1 MICPNCK
8 KQIPDGSA
16 FCGYCGREIPKVPLC
31 THCGAE
37 LRPNDRFCGVCG
49 APVEAPAD
57 TNKAEL
63 TALEQQLAQRREAM
77 ASLRRELEEQTEALK
92 AARETLE
99 AERAEQARLAEE
111 KRKAEEARIAEE
123 KRKAEEAR
131 LAEEKRKAEEAR
143 LAEEKRKA
151 EEARLA
157 KEKRKAEEARL
168 AEEKRKAEEARLAE
182 EKRKAEEAACA
193 QAEAEAKAKEEA
205 EARAAVEKQP
215 EQTEAE
221 PEKPVKK
228 TGGKKTGWLIAVA
241 LVLALAA
248 AALAVWLL
256 RQPAVLPDTDEENPV
271 NEPQALPTLADTVV
285 PGGTV
290 TFGRYEQ
297 DNDTANG
304 AEPIQWRVLDV
315 QDGKALI
322 ISEKIL
328 ARGLH
333 RSTVW
338 DGHDYTTW
346 GASLIR
352 SWMNDDFYDVAFSDT
367 EKKAI
372 QLTDVKDEANPYM
385 DDIVTRP
392 NTYNWSAMEPGADT
406 QDYVFALSINE
417 FEKYFPDP
425 GSAKAE
431 ATEVA
436 KVGNPYA
443 KDERLREALYTGADR
458 ALELGFDEITVDGV
472 TWSWWLRTV
481 GPKHLAPGNFFS
493 IVLGDGSL
501 LEEGTCADSCDIGI
515 RPAMWVDASALV
527 ATITPGGTVTF
538 GSYEQDN
545 DTANGAEPIQ
555 WKVLACEGDTALLIS
570 ERVLDYLPYDTNG
583 SARWDTSSLRTEL
596 NGTFYDSAFSDEEK
610 AVMTTSSAEPYD
622 NPVTGVQDDSAATE
636 DMVFIPSLKQANDY
650 FQDALARVTWGTAY
664 AVAHAREQASA
675 LGETLAEDFGGNA
688 SCGTSWL
695 LRTPSQNDDTV
706 VFVHDEACDPE
717 NSNTCYH
724 RGEEDWGYACS
735 LNYCFWGKN
744 VSSFQVGVRP
754 CIRVRIPA
762 ADTTDTMGDLSSVKV
777 GDFITV
783 GRYEQDNNLT
793 NGPEPIEWRV
803 LDKKD
808 GKLLVISDKS
818 LYESSFAYLGWQPV
832 PQNWESSC
840 ARGWLNNYFM
850 QTAFTPAEQA
860 RVVLTNVHTEPT
872 EGSPIDPGPDTQDYM
887 FLVSGQEASTYFPTA
902 ESRRTKTTAYAL
914 SRRSESIAH
923 HGFDGDFEVW
933 ADVSFW
939 LLRSPAQ
946 KPNWV
951 YGAAYIYDY
960 TTPYGEPGDVWYH
973 DGRATGDIRPA
984 MWIEASPA
992 ENTPADPS
1000 TLPDAVVP
1008 GDTITFG
1015 HYEQDNDTSNG
1026 PEAIT
1031 WKVLDVQDGKALVIS
1046 EKILARV
1053 RHRYV
1058 EDGHGAVTW
1067 ETSRV
1072 RQWLSED
1079 FFDAAF
1085 SDEEKTAVCLT
1096 NVKSEPNP
1104 DYTDTDPGSDT
1115 QDYVFVLGLEQY
1127 DAYFADDGDLSDAV
1141 APYTEVAR
1149 VGNPYAKDALVRNAK
1164 YYPMNNAVRGNADGS
1179 AGWWW
1184 LRTVGQDYAAD
1195 GNFMM
1200 RIDATGKADGVGSD
1214 ADCGVRPAMWV
1225 DVDTL
1230 TNVTDAC

>member
-31 THCGAE
+31 TRCGAE

-111 KRKAEEARIAEE
+111 KHKAEEAHLAEE

-157 KEKRKAEEARL
+157 EEKRKAEEARL

-182 EKRKAEEAACA
+182 EKRKAEEAARA

-205 EARAAVEKQP
+205 EARAAAEKQP

-228 TGGKKTGWLIAVA
+228 TGGKKTGWLVAAV

-248 AALAVWLL
+248 AALAAVYSSGGELL
-256 RQPAVLPDTDEENPV
+256 LFVKDTELLPVEVKLIRESGDQGDWGVTVQEAQCWVEDGDVVFRLTCKLPGGRPV
-271 NEPQALPTLADTVV
+271 NYSAFSPPAGREFFTKGTITAETSDIYIPVEGFLAAEDMTINMWHVGRSQEFWFVTNFQKIKSRVERYMKVQSEAEQNGNADADEDEALPTLAEAVV
-285 PGGTV
+285 PGDTIA
-290 TFGRYEQ
+290 FGRYEQ

-304 AEPIQWRVLDV
+304 PE
-315 QDGKALI
+315 
-322 ISEKIL
+322 
-328 ARGLH
+328 
-333 RSTVW
+333 
-338 DGHDYTTW
+338 
-346 GASLIR
+346 
-352 SWMNDDFYDVAFSDT
+352 
-367 EKKAI
+367 AI
-372 QLTDVKDEANPYM
+372 T
-385 DDIVTRP
+385 
-392 NTYNWSAMEPGADT
+392 
-406 QDYVFALSINE
+406 
-417 FEKYFPDP
+417 
-425 GSAKAE
+425 
-431 ATEVA
+431 
-436 KVGNPYA
+436 
-443 KDERLREALYTGADR
+443 
-458 ALELGFDEITVDGV
+458 
-472 TWSWWLRTV
+472 
-481 GPKHLAPGNFFS
+481 
-493 IVLGDGSL
+493 
-501 LEEGTCADSCDIGI
+501 
-515 RPAMWVDASALV
+515 
-527 ATITPGGTVTF
+527 
-538 GSYEQDN
+538 
-545 DTANGAEPIQ
+545 

-583 SARWDTSSLRTEL
+583 SARWDTSSLRAEL
-596 NGTFYDSAFSDEEK
+596 NGAFYDSAFSDEEK
-610 AVMTTSSAEPYD
+610 AVMITSSAEPYD
-622 NPVTGVQDDSAATE
+622 NPVTGVRDDSAATE

-664 AVAHAREQASA
+664 AVAHAREQALA
-675 LGETLAEDFGGNA
+675 QGETLAEDFGGSA
-688 SCGTSWL
+688 KPGTDWL
-695 LRTPSQNDDTV
+695 LRTPGQDGSTVAIARDTWYY
-706 VFVHDEACDPE
+706 
-717 NSNTCYH
+717 TT
-724 RGEEDWGYACS
+724 EDFDRVTDGG
-735 LNYCFWGKN
+735 YCFRDGD
-744 VSSFQVGVRP
+744 VTDYRTGVRP

-762 ADTTDTMGDLSSVKV
+762 ADTADTVGDLSSAQV
-777 GDFITV
+777 GDLVTI
-783 GRYEQDNNLT
+783 GRYEQDNDLD
-793 NGPEPIEWRV
+793 NGPEAIQWRV

-808 GKLLVISDKS
+808 GKLLVISDKALDYIS
-818 LYESSFAYLGWQPV
+818 YCYK
-832 PQNWESSC
+832 WEQVEKSVWATSC
-840 ARGWLNNYFM
+840 SRGWLNNYFM

-860 RVVLTNVHTEPT
+860 RISLSDIHTDP
-872 EGSPIDPGPDTQDYM
+872 SPGFDNDPGPDTQDYV
-887 FLVSGQEASTYFPTA
+887 FLLSAQETEQYFPTA
-902 ESRRTKTTAYAL
+902 ESRRVLL
-914 SRRSESIAH
+914 SDYVHPHNKIRINRQGWGTNATRI
-923 HGFDGDFEVW
+923 HGDWG
-933 ADVSFW
+933 
-939 LLRSPAQ
+939 LRSPN
-946 KPNWV
+946 K
-951 YGAAYIYDY
+951 YGTFAYILDYQTIYWTAGDIWYD
-960 TTPYGEPGDVWYH
+960 GGGFE
-973 DGRATGDIRPA
+973 GDIRPA
-984 MWIEASPA
+984 MWIEAKPA
-992 ENTPADPS
+992 ANAPSDPS
-1000 TLPDAVVP
+1000 ALPDAVVP

-1195 GNFMM
+1195 GNFMI
-1200 RIDATGKADGVGSD
+1200 RVDAAGKADGVGSD

-1225 DVDTL
+1225 DIDAL

>member
-31 THCGAE
+31 TRCGAA

-63 TALEQQLAQRREAM
+63 TVLEQQLAQRREAM

-111 KRKAEEARIAEE
+111 KRKAEEARLAEE

-157 KEKRKAEEARL
+157 EEKRKAEEARLAEEKRKAEEARL

-182 EKRKAEEAACA
+182 EKRKAEEAARA

-228 TGGKKTGWLIAVA
+228 TGGKKTGWLVAAV

-248 AALAVWLL
+248 VAVWLL
-256 RQPAVLPDTDEENPV
+256 RQPTVLPDTDEENPV
-271 NEPQALPTLADTVV
+271 TEPQALPTLAEAVV
-285 PGGTV
+285 PGDTIA
-290 TFGRYEQ
+290 FGHYEQ
-297 DNDTANG
+297 DNDATNG
-304 AEPIQWRVLDV
+304 PE
-315 QDGKALI
+315 
-322 ISEKIL
+322 
-328 ARGLH
+328 
-333 RSTVW
+333 
-338 DGHDYTTW
+338 
-346 GASLIR
+346 
-352 SWMNDDFYDVAFSDT
+352 
-367 EKKAI
+367 AI
-372 QLTDVKDEANPYM
+372 T
-385 DDIVTRP
+385 
-392 NTYNWSAMEPGADT
+392 
-406 QDYVFALSINE
+406 
-417 FEKYFPDP
+417 
-425 GSAKAE
+425 
-431 ATEVA
+431 
-436 KVGNPYA
+436 
-443 KDERLREALYTGADR
+443 
-458 ALELGFDEITVDGV
+458 
-472 TWSWWLRTV
+472 
-481 GPKHLAPGNFFS
+481 
-493 IVLGDGSL
+493 
-501 LEEGTCADSCDIGI
+501 
-515 RPAMWVDASALV
+515 
-527 ATITPGGTVTF
+527 
-538 GSYEQDN
+538 
-545 DTANGAEPIQ
+545 
-555 WKVLACEGDTALLIS
+555 WKVLACESDTALLIS

-583 SARWDTSSLRTEL
+583 SARWDTSSLRAEL

-622 NPVTGVQDDSAATE
+622 NPVTGMQDDSAATE

-688 SCGTSWL
+688 SRGTSWL

-706 VFVHDEACDPE
+706 VFVHDEVCDPE
-717 NSNTCYH
+717 NSNNYYH

-735 LNYCFWGKN
+735 LSYCFWGKN

-793 NGPEPIEWRV
+793 NGSESIEWRV

-887 FLVSGQEASTYFPTA
+887 FLLSGQEASAYFPTA

-914 SRRSESIAH
+914 SRRSESRAH
-923 HGFDGDFEVW
+923 QGFDGDLGVW
-933 ADVSFW
+933 RTNVSFW
-939 LLRSPAQ
+939 LLRSPAR

-973 DGRATGDIRPA
+973 DGRDTGDIRPA
-984 MWIEASPA
+984 MWIEAKPA
-992 ENTPADPS
+992 ADASAYPS
-1000 TLPDAVVP
+1000 ALPDAVVP

-1031 WKVLDVQDGKALVIS
+1031 WKVLDVQDGKALIIS

-1085 SDEEKTAVCLT
+1085 SDEEKTAVYLT

-1104 DYTDTDPGSDT
+1104 DYTDTDPGKDT

-1127 DAYFADDGDLSDAV
+1127 DAYFADDGDLFDAI

-1149 VGNPYAKDALVRNAK
+1149 VGNPYAKDELVRTAK

-1200 RIDATGKADGVGSD
+1200 RVDAAGKADGVGSD

-1225 DVDTL
+1225 DIDAL
-1230 TNVTDAC
+1230 TNVMDAC

>member
-31 THCGAE
+31 TRCGAA

-57 TNKAEL
+57 ANKAEL
-63 TALEQQLAQRREAM
+63 TVLEQQLAQRREAM

-111 KRKAEEARIAEE
+111 KRKAEEARLAEE

-151 EEARLA
+151 EEV
-157 KEKRKAEEARL
+157 RL
-168 AEEKRKAEEARLAE
+168 AEEKRKAEAARLAE
-182 EKRKAEEAACA
+182 EKHKTEEAARA

-205 EARAAVEKQP
+205 EARAAAEKRP
-215 EQTEAE
+215 EQTKFE
-221 PEKPVKK
+221 PEKPIKK
-228 TGGKKTGWLIAVA
+228 TGGKKTGWLVAAV

-248 AALAVWLL
+248 VAVWLL
-256 RQPAVLPDTDEENPV
+256 RQPTVLPDTDEENPV
-271 NEPQALPTLADTVV
+271 TEPQALPTLAEAVV
-285 PGGTV
+285 PGDTIA
-290 TFGRYEQ
+290 FGHYEQ
-297 DNDTANG
+297 DNDATNG
-304 AEPIQWRVLDV
+304 PE
-315 QDGKALI
+315 
-322 ISEKIL
+322 
-328 ARGLH
+328 
-333 RSTVW
+333 
-338 DGHDYTTW
+338 
-346 GASLIR
+346 
-352 SWMNDDFYDVAFSDT
+352 
-367 EKKAI
+367 AI
-372 QLTDVKDEANPYM
+372 T
-385 DDIVTRP
+385 
-392 NTYNWSAMEPGADT
+392 
-406 QDYVFALSINE
+406 
-417 FEKYFPDP
+417 
-425 GSAKAE
+425 
-431 ATEVA
+431 
-436 KVGNPYA
+436 
-443 KDERLREALYTGADR
+443 
-458 ALELGFDEITVDGV
+458 
-472 TWSWWLRTV
+472 
-481 GPKHLAPGNFFS
+481 
-493 IVLGDGSL
+493 
-501 LEEGTCADSCDIGI
+501 
-515 RPAMWVDASALV
+515 
-527 ATITPGGTVTF
+527 
-538 GSYEQDN
+538 
-545 DTANGAEPIQ
+545 
-555 WKVLACEGDTALLIS
+555 WKVLACESDTALLIS

-583 SARWDTSSLRTEL
+583 SARWDTSSLRAEL

-636 DMVFIPSLKQANDY
+636 DMVSIPSLKQANDY

-664 AVAHAREQASA
+664 AVAHAREQAA
-675 LGETLAEDFGGNA
+675 AQGETLAEDFGGSA
-688 SCGTSWL
+688 KPGTDWL
-695 LRTPSQNDDTV
+695 LRTPGQDGSTVAIARDTWYY
-706 VFVHDEACDPE
+706 
-717 NSNTCYH
+717 TT
-724 RGEEDWGYACS
+724 EDFDRVTNGG
-735 LNYCFWGKN
+735 YCFRDGN
-744 VSSFQVGVRP
+744 VTDFRTGVRP
-754 CIRVRIPA
+754 CIQVRIPA
-762 ADTTDTMGDLSSVKV
+762 ADTADTVGDLSSAQV
-777 GDFITV
+777 GDLIII
-783 GRYEQDNNLT
+783 GRYEQDNDLD
-793 NGPEPIEWRV
+793 NGPEAIQWRV

-808 GKLLVISDKS
+808 GKLLVISDKALDYIS
-818 LYESSFAYLGWQPV
+818 YSYEWDQVEKSVWAT
-832 PQNWESSC
+832 SC
-840 ARGWLNNYFM
+840 SRGWLNNYFM

-860 RVVLTNVHTEPT
+860 RISLSDIHTDP
-872 EGSPIDPGPDTQDYM
+872 SPGFDNDPGPDTQDYV
-887 FLVSGQEASTYFPTA
+887 FLLSAQETEQYFPTA
-902 ESRRTKTTAYAL
+902 ESRRVLL
-914 SRRSESIAH
+914 SDYVHPHNKIRINRQGWGTNATRI
-923 HGFDGDFEVW
+923 HGDWG
-933 ADVSFW
+933 
-939 LLRSPAQ
+939 LRSPN
-946 KPNWV
+946 K
-951 YGAAYIYDY
+951 YGTFAYILDYQTIYWTAGDIWYD
-960 TTPYGEPGDVWYH
+960 GGGSEGDV
-973 DGRATGDIRPA
+973 RPA
-984 MWIEASPA
+984 MWIEAKPA
-992 ENTPADPS
+992 ADASAYPS
-1000 TLPDAVVP
+1000 ALPDAVVP

-1085 SDEEKTAVCLT
+1085 SDEEKTAVYLT

-1104 DYTDTDPGSDT
+1104 DYTDTDPGKDT

-1127 DAYFADDGDLSDAV
+1127 DAYFADDGDLFDAI

-1149 VGNPYAKDALVRNAK
+1149 VGNPYAKDELVRTAK

-1200 RIDATGKADGVGSD
+1200 RVDAAGKADGVGSD

>member
-31 THCGAE
+31 TRCGAA

-49 APVEAPAD
+49 APVEATAD

-63 TALEQQLAQRREAM
+63 TVLEQQLAQRREAM

-111 KRKAEEARIAEE
+111 KRKAEEARLAEE

-157 KEKRKAEEARL
+157 
-168 AEEKRKAEEARLAE
+168 EEKRKAEEARLAE
-182 EKRKAEEAACA
+182 EKRKAEEAARA

-228 TGGKKTGWLIAVA
+228 TGGKKTGWLVAAV

-248 AALAVWLL
+248 VAVWLL
-256 RQPAVLPDTDEENPV
+256 RQPTVLPDTDEENPV
-271 NEPQALPTLADTVV
+271 TEPQALPTLAEAVV
-285 PGGTV
+285 PGDTIA
-290 TFGRYEQ
+290 FGHYEQ
-297 DNDTANG
+297 DNDATNG
-304 AEPIQWRVLDV
+304 PE
-315 QDGKALI
+315 
-322 ISEKIL
+322 
-328 ARGLH
+328 
-333 RSTVW
+333 
-338 DGHDYTTW
+338 
-346 GASLIR
+346 
-352 SWMNDDFYDVAFSDT
+352 
-367 EKKAI
+367 AI
-372 QLTDVKDEANPYM
+372 T
-385 DDIVTRP
+385 
-392 NTYNWSAMEPGADT
+392 
-406 QDYVFALSINE
+406 
-417 FEKYFPDP
+417 
-425 GSAKAE
+425 
-431 ATEVA
+431 
-436 KVGNPYA
+436 
-443 KDERLREALYTGADR
+443 
-458 ALELGFDEITVDGV
+458 
-472 TWSWWLRTV
+472 
-481 GPKHLAPGNFFS
+481 
-493 IVLGDGSL
+493 
-501 LEEGTCADSCDIGI
+501 
-515 RPAMWVDASALV
+515 
-527 ATITPGGTVTF
+527 
-538 GSYEQDN
+538 
-545 DTANGAEPIQ
+545 
-555 WKVLACEGDTALLIS
+555 WKVLACESDTALLIS

-583 SARWDTSSLRTEL
+583 SARWDTSSLRAEL

-675 LGETLAEDFGGNA
+675 LGETLAEDFGGSA
-688 SCGTSWL
+688 SRGTSWL

-717 NSNTCYH
+717 NSNNYYH

-735 LNYCFWGKN
+735 LSYCFWGKN

-762 ADTTDTMGDLSSVKV
+762 ADTADTVGDLSSVKV

-872 EGSPIDPGPDTQDYM
+872 EGSPIDPGPNTQDYM
-887 FLVSGQEASTYFPTA
+887 FLLSGQEASAYFPTA

-914 SRRSESIAH
+914 SRRSESRAH
-923 HGFDGDFEVW
+923 QGFDGDLGDW
-933 ADVSFW
+933 RTNVSFW
-939 LLRSPAQ
+939 LLRSPAR

-973 DGRATGDIRPA
+973 DGRDTGDIRPA
-984 MWIEASPA
+984 MWIEAKLA
-992 ENTPADPS
+992 ADASAYPS
-1000 TLPDAVVP
+1000 ALPDAVVP

-1085 SDEEKTAVCLT
+1085 SDEEKTAVYLT

-1104 DYTDTDPGSDT
+1104 DYTDTDPGKDT

-1127 DAYFADDGDLSDAV
+1127 DAYFADDGDLFDAI

-1149 VGNPYAKDALVRNAK
+1149 VGNPYAKDELVRTAK

-1200 RIDATGKADGVGSD
+1200 RVDAAGKADGVGSD

-1225 DVDTL
+1225 DVDAL

>member
-31 THCGAE
+31 TRCGAA

-63 TALEQQLAQRREAM
+63 TVLEQQLAQRREAM

-111 KRKAEEARIAEE
+111 KHKAEEARLAEE

-157 KEKRKAEEARL
+157 EKKRKAEEARL
-168 AEEKRKAEEARLAE
+168 AEEKRKAEEAVR
-182 EKRKAEEAACA
+182 A

-205 EARAAVEKQP
+205 EARAAAEKQP
-215 EQTEAE
+215 EQTKFE
-221 PEKPVKK
+221 PEKPIKK
-228 TGGKKTGWLIAVA
+228 TGGEKTGWLVAAV

-248 AALAVWLL
+248 VTVWLL
-256 RQPAVLPDTDEENPV
+256 RQPTVLPDTDEENPV
-271 NEPQALPTLADTVV
+271 TEPQALPTLAEAVV
-285 PGGTV
+285 PGDTIA
-290 TFGRYEQ
+290 FGRYEQ
-297 DNDTANG
+297 DNDLDNG
-304 AEPIQWRVLDV
+304 PE
-315 QDGKALI
+315 
-322 ISEKIL
+322 
-328 ARGLH
+328 
-333 RSTVW
+333 
-338 DGHDYTTW
+338 
-346 GASLIR
+346 
-352 SWMNDDFYDVAFSDT
+352 
-367 EKKAI
+367 AI
-372 QLTDVKDEANPYM
+372 T
-385 DDIVTRP
+385 
-392 NTYNWSAMEPGADT
+392 
-406 QDYVFALSINE
+406 
-417 FEKYFPDP
+417 
-425 GSAKAE
+425 
-431 ATEVA
+431 
-436 KVGNPYA
+436 
-443 KDERLREALYTGADR
+443 
-458 ALELGFDEITVDGV
+458 
-472 TWSWWLRTV
+472 
-481 GPKHLAPGNFFS
+481 
-493 IVLGDGSL
+493 
-501 LEEGTCADSCDIGI
+501 
-515 RPAMWVDASALV
+515 
-527 ATITPGGTVTF
+527 
-538 GSYEQDN
+538 
-545 DTANGAEPIQ
+545 
-555 WKVLACEGDTALLIS
+555 WKVLACESDIALLIS

-583 SARWDTSSLRTEL
+583 SARWDTSSLRAEL

-664 AVAHAREQASA
+664 AVAHAREQAA
-675 LGETLAEDFGGNA
+675 AQGETLAEDFGGSA
-688 SCGTSWL
+688 KPGTDWL
-695 LRTPSQNDDTV
+695 LRTPGQDGSTVAIARDTWYY
-706 VFVHDEACDPE
+706 
-717 NSNTCYH
+717 TT
-724 RGEEDWGYACS
+724 EDFDRVTNGG
-735 LNYCFWGKN
+735 YCFRDGN
-744 VSSFQVGVRP
+744 VTDFRTGVRP

-762 ADTTDTMGDLSSVKV
+762 ADTADTVGDLSSAQV
-777 GDFITV
+777 GDLITI
-783 GRYEQDNNLT
+783 GRYEQDNDLD
-793 NGPEPIEWRV
+793 NGPEAIQWRV

-808 GKLLVISDKS
+808 GKLLVISDKALDYIS
-818 LYESSFAYLGWQPV
+818 YSYEWDQVEKSVWAT
-832 PQNWESSC
+832 SC
-840 ARGWLNNYFM
+840 SRGWLNNYFM
-850 QTAFTPAEQA
+850 QAAFTPAEQA
-860 RVVLTNVHTEPT
+860 RISLSDIHTDP
-872 EGSPIDPGPDTQDYM
+872 SPGFDNDPGPDTQDYV
-887 FLVSGQEASTYFPTA
+887 FLLSAQETEQYFPTA
-902 ESRRTKTTAYAL
+902 ESRRVLL
-914 SRRSESIAH
+914 SDYVHPHNKIRINRQGWGTNATRI
-923 HGFDGDFEVW
+923 HGDWG
-933 ADVSFW
+933 
-939 LLRSPAQ
+939 LRSPN
-946 KPNWV
+946 K
-951 YGAAYIYDY
+951 YGTFAYILDYQTIYWTAGDIWYD
-960 TTPYGEPGDVWYH
+960 GGGFEGDV
-973 DGRATGDIRPA
+973 RPA
-984 MWIEASPA
+984 MWIEAKPA
-992 ENTPADPS
+992 ADASAYPS
-1000 TLPDAVVP
+1000 ALPDAVVP

-1046 EKILARV
+1046 EKILARM

-1085 SDEEKTAVCLT
+1085 SDEEKTAVYLT

-1104 DYTDTDPGSDT
+1104 DYTDTDPGKDT

-1127 DAYFADDGDLSDAV
+1127 DAYFADDGDLFDAI

-1149 VGNPYAKDALVRNAK
+1149 VGNPYAKDELVRTAK

-1200 RIDATGKADGVGSD
+1200 RVDAAGKADGVGSD

-1230 TNVTDAC
+1230 TNVMDAC

>member
-31 THCGAE
+31 TRCGAA

-63 TALEQQLAQRREAM
+63 TVLEQQLAQRREAM

-111 KRKAEEARIAEE
+111 KRKAEEARLAEE

-131 LAEEKRKAEEAR
+131 LAEEKRKAEEAAR

-182 EKRKAEEAACA
+182 KKRKAEEAARA

-228 TGGKKTGWLIAVA
+228 TGGKKTGWLVAAV

-248 AALAVWLL
+248 VAVWLL
-256 RQPAVLPDTDEENPV
+256 RQPTVLPDTDEENPV
-271 NEPQALPTLADTVV
+271 TEPQALPTLAEAVV
-285 PGGTV
+285 PGDTIA
-290 TFGRYEQ
+290 FGHYEQ
-297 DNDTANG
+297 DNDATNG
-304 AEPIQWRVLDV
+304 PE
-315 QDGKALI
+315 
-322 ISEKIL
+322 
-328 ARGLH
+328 
-333 RSTVW
+333 
-338 DGHDYTTW
+338 
-346 GASLIR
+346 
-352 SWMNDDFYDVAFSDT
+352 
-367 EKKAI
+367 AI
-372 QLTDVKDEANPYM
+372 T
-385 DDIVTRP
+385 
-392 NTYNWSAMEPGADT
+392 
-406 QDYVFALSINE
+406 
-417 FEKYFPDP
+417 
-425 GSAKAE
+425 
-431 ATEVA
+431 
-436 KVGNPYA
+436 
-443 KDERLREALYTGADR
+443 
-458 ALELGFDEITVDGV
+458 
-472 TWSWWLRTV
+472 
-481 GPKHLAPGNFFS
+481 
-493 IVLGDGSL
+493 
-501 LEEGTCADSCDIGI
+501 
-515 RPAMWVDASALV
+515 
-527 ATITPGGTVTF
+527 
-538 GSYEQDN
+538 
-545 DTANGAEPIQ
+545 
-555 WKVLACEGDTALLIS
+555 WKVLACESDTALLIS

-583 SARWDTSSLRTEL
+583 SARWDTSSLRAEL

-664 AVAHAREQASA
+664 AVAHAREQAA
-675 LGETLAEDFGGNA
+675 AQGETLAEDFGGSA
-688 SCGTSWL
+688 KPGTDWL
-695 LRTPSQNDDTV
+695 LRTPGQDGITVAIARDTWYY
-706 VFVHDEACDPE
+706 
-717 NSNTCYH
+717 TT
-724 RGEEDWGYACS
+724 EDFDRVTNGG
-735 LNYCFWGKN
+735 YCFRDGD
-744 VSSFQVGVRP
+744 VTDFRTGVRP

-762 ADTTDTMGDLSSVKV
+762 ADTADTVGDLSSAQV
-777 GDFITV
+777 GDLITI
-783 GRYEQDNNLT
+783 GRYEQDNDLD
-793 NGPEPIEWRV
+793 NGPEAIQWRV

-808 GKLLVISDKS
+808 GKLLVISDKALDYIS
-818 LYESSFAYLGWQPV
+818 YSYE
-832 PQNWESSC
+832 WEQVEKSVWATSC
-840 ARGWLNNYFM
+840 SRGWLNNYFM

-860 RVVLTNVHTEPT
+860 RISLSDIHTDP
-872 EGSPIDPGPDTQDYM
+872 SPGFDNDPGPDTQDYV
-887 FLVSGQEASTYFPTA
+887 FLLSAQETEQYFPTA
-902 ESRRTKTTAYAL
+902 ESRRVLL
-914 SRRSESIAH
+914 SDYVHPHNKIRINRQGWGTNATRI
-923 HGFDGDFEVW
+923 HGDWG
-933 ADVSFW
+933 
-939 LLRSPAQ
+939 LRSPN
-946 KPNWV
+946 K
-951 YGAAYIYDY
+951 YGTFAYILDYQTIYWTAGDIWYD
-960 TTPYGEPGDVWYH
+960 GGGFE
-973 DGRATGDIRPA
+973 GDIRPA
-984 MWIEASPA
+984 MWIEAKPA
-992 ENTPADPS
+992 ADASAYPS
-1000 TLPDAVVP
+1000 ALPDAVVP

-1104 DYTDTDPGSDT
+1104 DYTDTDPGKDT

-1127 DAYFADDGDLSDAV
+1127 DAYFADDGDLFDAI

-1149 VGNPYAKDALVRNAK
+1149 VGNPYAKEELVRNAK

-1200 RIDATGKADGVGSD
+1200 RVDAAGKADGVGSD

-1225 DVDTL
+1225 DIDTL

>member
-31 THCGAE
+31 TRCGAA

-63 TALEQQLAQRREAM
+63 TVLEQQLAQRREAM

-111 KRKAEEARIAEE
+111 KRKAEEARLAEE

-157 KEKRKAEEARL
+157 EEKRKAEEARLAEEKRKAEEAARL

-182 EKRKAEEAACA
+182 EKRKAEEAARA

-228 TGGKKTGWLIAVA
+228 TGGKKTGWLVAAV

-248 AALAVWLL
+248 AALAAVYSSGGELL
-256 RQPAVLPDTDEENPV
+256 LFVKDTELLPVEVKLIRESGDQGDWGVTIQEAQCWVEGGDVVFHLTCKLPGRQPAEFCAFSPPNSEEFSVSGTIAAESSFVDIYIPV
-271 NEPQALPTLADTVV
+271 EKFVTAEYMGISISTVGRPEVFWLVNNFQAIKSRVERYMKVQAEAEQNGDADVDAALPTLAEAVV
-285 PGGTV
+285 PGDTIA
-290 TFGRYEQ
+290 FGHYEQ
-297 DNDTANG
+297 DNNLDNG
-304 AEPIQWRVLDV
+304 PE
-315 QDGKALI
+315 
-322 ISEKIL
+322 
-328 ARGLH
+328 
-333 RSTVW
+333 
-338 DGHDYTTW
+338 
-346 GASLIR
+346 
-352 SWMNDDFYDVAFSDT
+352 
-367 EKKAI
+367 AI
-372 QLTDVKDEANPYM
+372 T
-385 DDIVTRP
+385 
-392 NTYNWSAMEPGADT
+392 
-406 QDYVFALSINE
+406 
-417 FEKYFPDP
+417 
-425 GSAKAE
+425 
-431 ATEVA
+431 
-436 KVGNPYA
+436 
-443 KDERLREALYTGADR
+443 
-458 ALELGFDEITVDGV
+458 
-472 TWSWWLRTV
+472 
-481 GPKHLAPGNFFS
+481 
-493 IVLGDGSL
+493 
-501 LEEGTCADSCDIGI
+501 
-515 RPAMWVDASALV
+515 
-527 ATITPGGTVTF
+527 
-538 GSYEQDN
+538 
-545 DTANGAEPIQ
+545 

-583 SARWDTSSLRTEL
+583 SARWDTSSLRAEL

-650 FQDALARVTWGTAY
+650 FQDELDRVTWGTAY

-675 LGETLAEDFGGNA
+675 LGETLAEDFGGSA
-688 SCGTSWL
+688 KPGTDWL
-695 LRTPSQNDDTV
+695 LRTPGQDGITVAIARDTWYY
-706 VFVHDEACDPE
+706 
-717 NSNTCYH
+717 TT
-724 RGEEDWGYACS
+724 EDFDRVTNGG
-735 LNYCFWGKN
+735 YCFRDGN
-744 VSSFQVGVRP
+744 VTDFRTGVRP

-762 ADTTDTMGDLSSVKV
+762 ADTADTVGDLSSAQV
-777 GDFITV
+777 GDLITI
-783 GRYEQDNNLT
+783 GRYEQDNDLD
-793 NGPEPIEWRV
+793 NGPEAIQWRV

-808 GKLLVISDKS
+808 GKLLVISDKALDYIS
-818 LYESSFAYLGWQPV
+818 YSYEWDQVEKSVWAT
-832 PQNWESSC
+832 SC
-840 ARGWLNNYFM
+840 SRGWLNNYFM

-860 RVVLTNVHTEPT
+860 RISLSDIHTDP
-872 EGSPIDPGPDTQDYM
+872 SPGFDNDPGPDTQDYV
-887 FLVSGQEASTYFPTA
+887 FLLSAQETEQYFPTA
-902 ESRRTKTTAYAL
+902 ESRRVLL
-914 SRRSESIAH
+914 SDYVHPHNKIRINRQGWGTNATRI
-923 HGFDGDFEVW
+923 HGDWG
-933 ADVSFW
+933 
-939 LLRSPAQ
+939 LRSPN
-946 KPNWV
+946 K
-951 YGAAYIYDY
+951 YGTFAYILGYQTIYWTAGDIWYD
-960 TTPYGEPGDVWYH
+960 GGGFEGDV
-973 DGRATGDIRPA
+973 RPA
-984 MWIEASPA
+984 MWIEAKPA
-992 ENTPADPS
+992 ADASAYPS
-1000 TLPDAVVP
+1000 ALPDAVVP

-1085 SDEEKTAVCLT
+1085 SDEEKTAVYLT

-1104 DYTDTDPGSDT
+1104 DYTDTDPGKDT

-1127 DAYFADDGDLSDAV
+1127 DAYFADDGDLFDAI

-1149 VGNPYAKDALVRNAK
+1149 VGNPYAKDELVRTAK

-1200 RIDATGKADGVGSD
+1200 RVDAAGKADGVGSD

>member
-31 THCGAE
+31 TRCGAA

-63 TALEQQLAQRREAM
+63 TVLEQQLAQRREAM

-111 KRKAEEARIAEE
+111 KRKAEEACLAEE

-151 EEARLA
+151 EEVRLA
-157 KEKRKAEEARL
+157 EEKRKAEEVRL

-182 EKRKAEEAACA
+182 EKHKAEEAVRA

-228 TGGKKTGWLIAVA
+228 TGGKKTGWLVAAV

-248 AALAVWLL
+248 VAVWLL
-256 RQPAVLPDTDEENPV
+256 RQPTVLPDTDEENPV
-271 NEPQALPTLADTVV
+271 TEPQALPTLAEAVV
-285 PGGTV
+285 PGDTIA
-290 TFGRYEQ
+290 FGHYEQ
-297 DNDTANG
+297 DNDTSNG
-304 AEPIQWRVLDV
+304 PE
-315 QDGKALI
+315 
-322 ISEKIL
+322 
-328 ARGLH
+328 
-333 RSTVW
+333 
-338 DGHDYTTW
+338 
-346 GASLIR
+346 
-352 SWMNDDFYDVAFSDT
+352 
-367 EKKAI
+367 AI
-372 QLTDVKDEANPYM
+372 T
-385 DDIVTRP
+385 
-392 NTYNWSAMEPGADT
+392 
-406 QDYVFALSINE
+406 
-417 FEKYFPDP
+417 
-425 GSAKAE
+425 
-431 ATEVA
+431 
-436 KVGNPYA
+436 
-443 KDERLREALYTGADR
+443 
-458 ALELGFDEITVDGV
+458 
-472 TWSWWLRTV
+472 
-481 GPKHLAPGNFFS
+481 
-493 IVLGDGSL
+493 
-501 LEEGTCADSCDIGI
+501 
-515 RPAMWVDASALV
+515 
-527 ATITPGGTVTF
+527 
-538 GSYEQDN
+538 
-545 DTANGAEPIQ
+545 
-555 WKVLACEGDTALLIS
+555 WKVLACESDTALLIS
-570 ERVLDYLPYDTNG
+570 EQVLDYLPYDTNG
-583 SARWDTSSLRTEL
+583 SARWDTSSLRAEL

-622 NPVTGVQDDSAATE
+622 KPVTGVQDDSAATE

-650 FQDALARVTWGTAY
+650 FQDALDRVTWGTAY

-675 LGETLAEDFGGNA
+675 LGETLAEDFGGSA
-688 SCGTSWL
+688 SRGTSWL

-717 NSNTCYH
+717 NSNDYYH

-735 LNYCFWGKN
+735 LSYCFWGKN

-762 ADTTDTMGDLSSVKV
+762 ADTADTVGDLSSVKV

-887 FLVSGQEASTYFPTA
+887 FLLSGQEASAYFPTA

-914 SRRSESIAH
+914 SRRSESRAH
-923 HGFDGDFEVW
+923 QGFDGDLGDW
-933 ADVSFW
+933 RTNVSFW
-939 LLRSPAQ
+939 LLRSPAR

-973 DGRATGDIRPA
+973 DGRDTGDIRPA
-984 MWIEASPA
+984 MWIEAKPA
-992 ENTPADPS
+992 ADASAYPS
-1000 TLPDAVVP
+1000 ALPDAVVP

-1085 SDEEKTAVCLT
+1085 SDEEKTAVYLT

-1104 DYTDTDPGSDT
+1104 DYTDTDPGKDT

-1127 DAYFADDGDLSDAV
+1127 DAYFADDGDLFDAI

-1149 VGNPYAKDALVRNAK
+1149 VGNPYAKDELVRTAK

-1200 RIDATGKADGVGSD
+1200 RVDAAGKADGVGSD

>member
-31 THCGAE
+31 TRCGAA

-92 AARETLE
+92 AARETLK

-111 KRKAEEARIAEE
+111 KH
-123 KRKAEEAR
+123 KAEEAR

-143 LAEEKRKA
+143 LAEEKHKA
-151 EEARLA
+151 EEAVR
-157 KEKRKAEEARL
+157 
-168 AEEKRKAEEARLAE
+168 
-182 EKRKAEEAACA
+182 A

-205 EARAAVEKQP
+205 EARAAAEKQP

-228 TGGKKTGWLIAVA
+228 TGGKKTGWLVAAV

-248 AALAVWLL
+248 VAVWLL
-256 RQPAVLPDTDEENPV
+256 RQPTVLPDTDEENPV
-271 NEPQALPTLADTVV
+271 TEPQALPTLADTVV
-285 PGGTV
+285 PGDTIA
-290 TFGRYEQ
+290 FGRYKQ

-346 GASLIR
+346 GTSLIR

-545 DTANGAEPIQ
+545 DATNGPEAIT

-583 SARWDTSSLRTEL
+583 SARWDTSSLRAEL

-622 NPVTGVQDDSAATE
+622 NPVTGMQDDSAATE

-650 FQDALARVTWGTAY
+650 FQDALDRVTWGTAY
-664 AVAHAREQASA
+664 AVAHAREQAA
-675 LGETLAEDFGGNA
+675 AQGETLAEDFGGSA
-688 SCGTSWL
+688 KPGTDWL
-695 LRTPSQNDDTV
+695 LRTPGQDGSTVAIARDTWYY
-706 VFVHDEACDPE
+706 
-717 NSNTCYH
+717 TT
-724 RGEEDWGYACS
+724 EDFDRVTNGG
-735 LNYCFWGKN
+735 YCFRDGG
-744 VSSFQVGVRP
+744 VTDFRTGVRP

-762 ADTTDTMGDLSSVKV
+762 ADTADTVGDLSSAQV
-777 GDFITV
+777 GDLITI
-783 GRYEQDNNLT
+783 GRYEQDNDLD
-793 NGPEPIEWRV
+793 NGPEAIQWRV

-808 GKLLVISDKS
+808 GKLLVISDKALDYIS
-818 LYESSFAYLGWQPV
+818 YSYEWDQVEKSVWAT
-832 PQNWESSC
+832 SC
-840 ARGWLNNYFM
+840 SRGWLNNYFM

-860 RVVLTNVHTEPT
+860 RISLSDIHTDP
-872 EGSPIDPGPDTQDYM
+872 SPGFDNDPGPDTQDYV
-887 FLVSGQEASTYFPTA
+887 FLLSAQETEQYFPTA
-902 ESRRTKTTAYAL
+902 ESRRVLL
-914 SRRSESIAH
+914 SDYVHPHNKIRINRQGWGTNATRI
-923 HGFDGDFEVW
+923 HGDWG
-933 ADVSFW
+933 
-939 LLRSPAQ
+939 LRSPN
-946 KPNWV
+946 K
-951 YGAAYIYDY
+951 YGTFAYILDYQTIYWTAGDIWYD
-960 TTPYGEPGDVWYH
+960 GGGFEGDV
-973 DGRATGDIRPA
+973 RPA
-984 MWIEASPA
+984 MWIEAKPA
-992 ENTPADPS
+992 ADASAYPS
-1000 TLPDAVVP
+1000 ALPNAVVP

-1085 SDEEKTAVCLT
+1085 SDEEKTAVYLT

-1104 DYTDTDPGSDT
+1104 DYTDTDPGKDT

-1127 DAYFADDGDLSDAV
+1127 DAYFADDGDLFDAI

-1149 VGNPYAKDALVRNAK
+1149 VGNPYAKDELVRTAK

-1200 RIDATGKADGVGSD
+1200 RVDAAGKADGVGSD

>member
-31 THCGAE
+31 TRCGAA

-57 TNKAEL
+57 ANKAEL
-63 TALEQQLAQRREAM
+63 TVLEQQLAQRREAM

-111 KRKAEEARIAEE
+111 KRKAEEARLAEE
-123 KRKAEEAR
+123 KRKAEEVR

-143 LAEEKRKA
+143 LAEK
-151 EEARLA
+151 
-157 KEKRKAEEARL
+157 
-168 AEEKRKAEEARLAE
+168 
-182 EKRKAEEAACA
+182 KRKAEEAARA

-205 EARAAVEKQP
+205 EARAAAEKQP
-215 EQTEAE
+215 EQTKFE
-221 PEKPVKK
+221 PEKPIKK
-228 TGGKKTGWLIAVA
+228 IGGEKTGWLVAAV

-248 AALAVWLL
+248 VAVWLL
-256 RQPAVLPDTDEENPV
+256 RQPTVLPDTDEENPV
-271 NEPQALPTLADTVV
+271 TEPQALPTLAEAVV
-285 PGGTV
+285 PGDTIA
-290 TFGRYEQ
+290 FGHYEQ
-297 DNDTANG
+297 DNDATNG
-304 AEPIQWRVLDV
+304 PE
-315 QDGKALI
+315 
-322 ISEKIL
+322 
-328 ARGLH
+328 
-333 RSTVW
+333 
-338 DGHDYTTW
+338 
-346 GASLIR
+346 
-352 SWMNDDFYDVAFSDT
+352 
-367 EKKAI
+367 AI
-372 QLTDVKDEANPYM
+372 T
-385 DDIVTRP
+385 
-392 NTYNWSAMEPGADT
+392 
-406 QDYVFALSINE
+406 
-417 FEKYFPDP
+417 
-425 GSAKAE
+425 
-431 ATEVA
+431 
-436 KVGNPYA
+436 
-443 KDERLREALYTGADR
+443 
-458 ALELGFDEITVDGV
+458 
-472 TWSWWLRTV
+472 
-481 GPKHLAPGNFFS
+481 
-493 IVLGDGSL
+493 
-501 LEEGTCADSCDIGI
+501 
-515 RPAMWVDASALV
+515 
-527 ATITPGGTVTF
+527 
-538 GSYEQDN
+538 
-545 DTANGAEPIQ
+545 
-555 WKVLACEGDTALLIS
+555 WKVLACESDTALLIS

-583 SARWDTSSLRTEL
+583 SARWDTSSLRAEL

-664 AVAHAREQASA
+664 AVAHAREQAA
-675 LGETLAEDFGGNA
+675 AQGETLAEDFGGSA
-688 SCGTSWL
+688 KPGTDWL
-695 LRTPSQNDDTV
+695 LRTPGQDGSTVAIARDTWYY
-706 VFVHDEACDPE
+706 
-717 NSNTCYH
+717 TT
-724 RGEEDWGYACS
+724 EDFDRVTNGG
-735 LNYCFWGKN
+735 YCFRDGN
-744 VSSFQVGVRP
+744 VTDFRTGVRP

-762 ADTTDTMGDLSSVKV
+762 ADTADTVGDLSSAQV
-777 GDFITV
+777 GDLITI
-783 GRYEQDNNLT
+783 GRYEQDNDLD
-793 NGPEPIEWRV
+793 NGPEAIQWRV

-808 GKLLVISDKS
+808 GKLLVISDKALDYIS
-818 LYESSFAYLGWQPV
+818 YSYE
-832 PQNWESSC
+832 WEQVEKSVWATSC
-840 ARGWLNNYFM
+840 SRGWLNNYFM

-860 RVVLTNVHTEPT
+860 RISLSDIHTDP
-872 EGSPIDPGPDTQDYM
+872 SPGFDNDPGPDTQDYV
-887 FLVSGQEASTYFPTA
+887 FLLSAQETEQYFPTA
-902 ESRRTKTTAYAL
+902 ESRRVLL
-914 SRRSESIAH
+914 SDYVHPHNKIRINRQGWGTNATRI
-923 HGFDGDFEVW
+923 HGDWG
-933 ADVSFW
+933 
-939 LLRSPAQ
+939 LRSPN
-946 KPNWV
+946 K
-951 YGAAYIYDY
+951 YGTFAYILDYQTIYWTAGDIWYD
-960 TTPYGEPGDVWYH
+960 GGGFEGDV
-973 DGRATGDIRPA
+973 RPA
-984 MWIEASPA
+984 MWIEAKPA
-992 ENTPADPS
+992 ADASAYPS
-1000 TLPDAVVP
+1000 ALPDAVVP

-1085 SDEEKTAVCLT
+1085 SDEEKTAVYLT

-1104 DYTDTDPGSDT
+1104 DYTDTDPGKDT

-1127 DAYFADDGDLSDAV
+1127 DAYFADDGDLFDAI

-1149 VGNPYAKDALVRNAK
+1149 VGNPYAKDELVRTAK

-1200 RIDATGKADGVGSD
+1200 RVDAAGKADGVGSD

>member
-31 THCGAE
+31 TRCGAA

-63 TALEQQLAQRREAM
+63 TVLEQQLAQRREAM

-111 KRKAEEARIAEE
+111 KRKAEEARLAEE

-151 EEARLA
+151 EEA
-157 KEKRKAEEARL
+157 ARL

-182 EKRKAEEAACA
+182 EKRKAEEAARA

-228 TGGKKTGWLIAVA
+228 TGGKKTGWLVAAV

-248 AALAVWLL
+248 AALAAVYSSGGELL
-256 RQPAVLPDTDEENPV
+256 LFVKDTELLPVEVKLIRESGDQGDWGVTIQEAQCWVEGGDVVFHLTCKLPGRQPAEFCAFSPPNSEEFSVSGTITAESSFVDIYIPV
-271 NEPQALPTLADTVV
+271 EKFVTAEYMGISISTVGRPEVFWLVNNFQAIKSRVERYMKVQAEAEQNGDADVDAALPTLAEAVV
-285 PGGTV
+285 PGDTIA
-290 TFGRYEQ
+290 FGHYEQ
-297 DNDTANG
+297 DNNLDNG
-304 AEPIQWRVLDV
+304 PE
-315 QDGKALI
+315 
-322 ISEKIL
+322 
-328 ARGLH
+328 
-333 RSTVW
+333 
-338 DGHDYTTW
+338 
-346 GASLIR
+346 
-352 SWMNDDFYDVAFSDT
+352 
-367 EKKAI
+367 AI
-372 QLTDVKDEANPYM
+372 T
-385 DDIVTRP
+385 
-392 NTYNWSAMEPGADT
+392 
-406 QDYVFALSINE
+406 
-417 FEKYFPDP
+417 
-425 GSAKAE
+425 
-431 ATEVA
+431 
-436 KVGNPYA
+436 
-443 KDERLREALYTGADR
+443 
-458 ALELGFDEITVDGV
+458 
-472 TWSWWLRTV
+472 
-481 GPKHLAPGNFFS
+481 
-493 IVLGDGSL
+493 
-501 LEEGTCADSCDIGI
+501 
-515 RPAMWVDASALV
+515 
-527 ATITPGGTVTF
+527 
-538 GSYEQDN
+538 
-545 DTANGAEPIQ
+545 

-583 SARWDTSSLRTEL
+583 SARWDTSSLRAEL

-675 LGETLAEDFGGNA
+675 LGETLAEDFGGSA
-688 SCGTSWL
+688 KPGTDWL
-695 LRTPSQNDDTV
+695 LRTPGQDGITVAIARDTWYY
-706 VFVHDEACDPE
+706 
-717 NSNTCYH
+717 TT
-724 RGEEDWGYACS
+724 EDFDRVTNGG
-735 LNYCFWGKN
+735 YCFRDGD
-744 VSSFQVGVRP
+744 VTDFRTGVRP

-762 ADTTDTMGDLSSVKV
+762 ADTADTVGDLSSAQV
-777 GDFITV
+777 GDLITI
-783 GRYEQDNNLT
+783 GRYEQDNDLD
-793 NGPEPIEWRV
+793 NGPEAIQWRV

-808 GKLLVISDKS
+808 GKLLVISDKALDYIS
-818 LYESSFAYLGWQPV
+818 YSYEWDQVEKSVWAT
-832 PQNWESSC
+832 SC
-840 ARGWLNNYFM
+840 SRGWLNNYFM
-850 QTAFTPAEQA
+850 QTAFTSAEQA
-860 RVVLTNVHTEPT
+860 RISLSDIHTDP
-872 EGSPIDPGPDTQDYM
+872 SPGFDNDPGPDTQDYV
-887 FLVSGQEASTYFPTA
+887 FLLSAQETERYFPTA
-902 ESRRTKTTAYAL
+902 ESRRVLL
-914 SRRSESIAH
+914 SDYVHPHNKIRINRQGWGTNATRI
-923 HGFDGDFEVW
+923 HGDWG
-933 ADVSFW
+933 
-939 LLRSPAQ
+939 LRSPN
-946 KPNWV
+946 K
-951 YGAAYIYDY
+951 YGTFAYILDYQTIYWTAGDIWYD
-960 TTPYGEPGDVWYH
+960 GGGFE
-973 DGRATGDIRPA
+973 GDIRPA
-984 MWIEASPA
+984 MWIEAKPA
-992 ENTPADPS
+992 ADASAYPS
-1000 TLPDAVVP
+1000 ALPDAVVP

-1104 DYTDTDPGSDT
+1104 DYTDTDPGKDT

-1127 DAYFADDGDLSDAV
+1127 DAYFADDGDLFDAI

-1149 VGNPYAKDALVRNAK
+1149 VGNPYAKDELVRTAK

-1200 RIDATGKADGVGSD
+1200 RVDAAGKADGVGSD

-1225 DVDTL
+1225 DIDAL
-1230 TNVTDAC
+1230 ANVTDAC

>member
-31 THCGAE
+31 TRCGAA

-63 TALEQQLAQRREAM
+63 TVLEQQLAQRREAM

-111 KRKAEEARIAEE
+111 KRKAEEARLAEE

-168 AEEKRKAEEARLAE
+168 AEEKRKAEEVRLAE
-182 EKRKAEEAACA
+182 EKRKAEEARLAEKKRKAEEAARA

-205 EARAAVEKQP
+205 EARAAAEKQP
-215 EQTEAE
+215 EQTKFE
-221 PEKPVKK
+221 PEKPIKK
-228 TGGKKTGWLIAVA
+228 IGGEKTGWLVAAV

-248 AALAVWLL
+248 VAVWLL
-256 RQPAVLPDTDEENPV
+256 RQPTVLPDTDEENPV
-271 NEPQALPTLADTVV
+271 TEPQALPTLAEAVV
-285 PGGTV
+285 PGDTIA
-290 TFGRYEQ
+290 FGHYEQ
-297 DNDTANG
+297 DNDATNG
-304 AEPIQWRVLDV
+304 PE
-315 QDGKALI
+315 
-322 ISEKIL
+322 
-328 ARGLH
+328 
-333 RSTVW
+333 
-338 DGHDYTTW
+338 
-346 GASLIR
+346 
-352 SWMNDDFYDVAFSDT
+352 
-367 EKKAI
+367 AI
-372 QLTDVKDEANPYM
+372 T
-385 DDIVTRP
+385 
-392 NTYNWSAMEPGADT
+392 
-406 QDYVFALSINE
+406 
-417 FEKYFPDP
+417 
-425 GSAKAE
+425 
-431 ATEVA
+431 
-436 KVGNPYA
+436 
-443 KDERLREALYTGADR
+443 
-458 ALELGFDEITVDGV
+458 
-472 TWSWWLRTV
+472 
-481 GPKHLAPGNFFS
+481 
-493 IVLGDGSL
+493 
-501 LEEGTCADSCDIGI
+501 
-515 RPAMWVDASALV
+515 
-527 ATITPGGTVTF
+527 
-538 GSYEQDN
+538 
-545 DTANGAEPIQ
+545 
-555 WKVLACEGDTALLIS
+555 WKVLACESDTALLIS

-583 SARWDTSSLRTEL
+583 SARWDTSSLRAEL

-675 LGETLAEDFGGNA
+675 LGETLAEDFGGSA
-688 SCGTSWL
+688 SRGTSWL

-717 NSNTCYH
+717 NSNDYYH

-735 LNYCFWGKN
+735 LSYCFWGKN

-762 ADTTDTMGDLSSVKV
+762 ADTADTVGDLSSVKV

-887 FLVSGQEASTYFPTA
+887 FLLSGQEASAYFPTA

-914 SRRSESIAH
+914 SRRSESRAH
-923 HGFDGDFEVW
+923 QGFDGDLGDW
-933 ADVSFW
+933 RTNVSFW
-939 LLRSPAQ
+939 LLRSPAR

-973 DGRATGDIRPA
+973 DGRDTGDIRPA
-984 MWIEASPA
+984 MWIEAKPA
-992 ENTPADPS
+992 ADASAYPS
-1000 TLPDAVVP
+1000 ALPDAVVP

-1104 DYTDTDPGSDT
+1104 DYTDTDPGKDT

-1127 DAYFADDGDLSDAV
+1127 DAYFADDGDLFDAI

-1149 VGNPYAKDALVRNAK
+1149 VGNPYAKDELVRTAK

-1200 RIDATGKADGVGSD
+1200 RVDAAGKADGVGSD

>member
-1 MICPNCK
+1 MTCPNCK

-31 THCGAE
+31 TRCGAA

-63 TALEQQLAQRREAM
+63 TVLEQQLAQRREAM

-92 AARETLE
+92 AACETLE

-111 KRKAEEARIAEE
+111 KHKAEEAHLAEE

-182 EKRKAEEAACA
+182 EKRKAEEAARA

-228 TGGKKTGWLIAVA
+228 TGGKKTGWLVAAV

-248 AALAVWLL
+248 VAVWLL
-256 RQPAVLPDTDEENPV
+256 RQPTVLPDTDEENPV
-271 NEPQALPTLADTVV
+271 TEPQALPTLAEAVV
-285 PGGTV
+285 PGDTIA
-290 TFGRYEQ
+290 FGHYEQ
-297 DNDTANG
+297 DNDATNG
-304 AEPIQWRVLDV
+304 PE
-315 QDGKALI
+315 
-322 ISEKIL
+322 
-328 ARGLH
+328 
-333 RSTVW
+333 
-338 DGHDYTTW
+338 
-346 GASLIR
+346 
-352 SWMNDDFYDVAFSDT
+352 
-367 EKKAI
+367 AI
-372 QLTDVKDEANPYM
+372 T
-385 DDIVTRP
+385 
-392 NTYNWSAMEPGADT
+392 
-406 QDYVFALSINE
+406 
-417 FEKYFPDP
+417 
-425 GSAKAE
+425 
-431 ATEVA
+431 
-436 KVGNPYA
+436 
-443 KDERLREALYTGADR
+443 
-458 ALELGFDEITVDGV
+458 
-472 TWSWWLRTV
+472 
-481 GPKHLAPGNFFS
+481 
-493 IVLGDGSL
+493 
-501 LEEGTCADSCDIGI
+501 
-515 RPAMWVDASALV
+515 
-527 ATITPGGTVTF
+527 
-538 GSYEQDN
+538 
-545 DTANGAEPIQ
+545 
-555 WKVLACEGDTALLIS
+555 WKVLACESDTALLIS

-583 SARWDTSSLRTEL
+583 SARWDTSSLRAEL

-675 LGETLAEDFGGNA
+675 LGETLAEDFGGSA
-688 SCGTSWL
+688 SRGTSWL

-717 NSNTCYH
+717 NSNNYYH

-735 LNYCFWGKN
+735 LSYCFWGKN

-762 ADTTDTMGDLSSVKV
+762 ADTADTVGDLSSVKV

-887 FLVSGQEASTYFPTA
+887 FLLSGQEASAYFPTA

-914 SRRSESIAH
+914 SRRSESRAH
-923 HGFDGDFEVW
+923 QGFDGDLGDW
-933 ADVSFW
+933 RTNVSFW
-939 LLRSPAQ
+939 LLRSPAR

-973 DGRATGDIRPA
+973 DGRDTGDIRPA
-984 MWIEASPA
+984 MWIEAKLA
-992 ENTPADPS
+992 ADASAYPS
-1000 TLPDAVVP
+1000 ALPDAVVP

-1085 SDEEKTAVCLT
+1085 SDEEKTAVYLT

-1104 DYTDTDPGSDT
+1104 DYTDTDPGKDT

-1127 DAYFADDGDLSDAV
+1127 DAYFADDGDLFDAI

-1149 VGNPYAKDALVRNAK
+1149 VGNPYAKEELVRNAK

-1200 RIDATGKADGVGSD
+1200 RVDAAGKADGVGSD

>member
-31 THCGAE
+31 TRCGAA
-37 LRPNDRFCGVCG
+37 LRPSDRFCGVCG

-63 TALEQQLAQRREAM
+63 TVLEQQLAQRREAM

-111 KRKAEEARIAEE
+111 KRKAEQARLAEE

-157 KEKRKAEEARL
+157 EEKRKAEEARLAEEERKAEEARL

-182 EKRKAEEAACA
+182 EKRKAEEARLAEKKRKAGEAVRA

-205 EARAAVEKQP
+205 EARAAAEKQP
-215 EQTEAE
+215 EQTKFE
-221 PEKPVKK
+221 PEKPIKK
-228 TGGKKTGWLIAVA
+228 IGGEKTGWLVAAV

-248 AALAVWLL
+248 VAVWLL
-256 RQPAVLPDTDEENPV
+256 RQPTVLPDTDEENPV
-271 NEPQALPTLADTVV
+271 TEPQALPTLAEAVV
-285 PGGTV
+285 PGDTIA
-290 TFGRYEQ
+290 FGHYEQ
-297 DNDTANG
+297 DNDATNG
-304 AEPIQWRVLDV
+304 PE
-315 QDGKALI
+315 
-322 ISEKIL
+322 
-328 ARGLH
+328 
-333 RSTVW
+333 
-338 DGHDYTTW
+338 
-346 GASLIR
+346 
-352 SWMNDDFYDVAFSDT
+352 
-367 EKKAI
+367 AI
-372 QLTDVKDEANPYM
+372 T
-385 DDIVTRP
+385 
-392 NTYNWSAMEPGADT
+392 
-406 QDYVFALSINE
+406 
-417 FEKYFPDP
+417 
-425 GSAKAE
+425 
-431 ATEVA
+431 
-436 KVGNPYA
+436 
-443 KDERLREALYTGADR
+443 
-458 ALELGFDEITVDGV
+458 
-472 TWSWWLRTV
+472 
-481 GPKHLAPGNFFS
+481 
-493 IVLGDGSL
+493 
-501 LEEGTCADSCDIGI
+501 
-515 RPAMWVDASALV
+515 
-527 ATITPGGTVTF
+527 
-538 GSYEQDN
+538 
-545 DTANGAEPIQ
+545 
-555 WKVLACEGDTALLIS
+555 WKVLACESDTALLIS

-583 SARWDTSSLRTEL
+583 SARWDTSSLRAEL

-650 FQDALARVTWGTAY
+650 FQDELDRVTWGTAY

-675 LGETLAEDFGGNA
+675 LGETLAEDFGGSA
-688 SCGTSWL
+688 KPGTDWL
-695 LRTPSQNDDTV
+695 LRTPGQDGITVAIARDTWYY
-706 VFVHDEACDPE
+706 
-717 NSNTCYH
+717 TT
-724 RGEEDWGYACS
+724 EDFDRVTNGG
-735 LNYCFWGKN
+735 YCFRDGD
-744 VSSFQVGVRP
+744 VTDFRTGVRP

-762 ADTTDTMGDLSSVKV
+762 ADTADTVGDLSSAQV
-777 GDFITV
+777 GDLITI
-783 GRYEQDNNLT
+783 GRYEQDNDLD
-793 NGPEPIEWRV
+793 NGPEAIQWRV

-808 GKLLVISDKS
+808 GKLLVISDKALDYIS
-818 LYESSFAYLGWQPV
+818 YSYE
-832 PQNWESSC
+832 WEQVEKSVWATSC
-840 ARGWLNNYFM
+840 SRGWLNNYFM

-860 RVVLTNVHTEPT
+860 RISLSDIHTDP
-872 EGSPIDPGPDTQDYM
+872 SPGFDNDPGPDTQDYV
-887 FLVSGQEASTYFPTA
+887 FLLSAQETEQYFPTA
-902 ESRRTKTTAYAL
+902 ESRRVLL
-914 SRRSESIAH
+914 SDYVHPHNKIRINRQGWGTNATRI
-923 HGFDGDFEVW
+923 HGDWG
-933 ADVSFW
+933 
-939 LLRSPAQ
+939 LRSPN
-946 KPNWV
+946 K
-951 YGAAYIYDY
+951 YGTFAYILDYQTIYWTAGDIWYD
-960 TTPYGEPGDVWYH
+960 GGGFEGDV
-973 DGRATGDIRPA
+973 RPA
-984 MWIEASPA
+984 MWIEAKPA
-992 ENTPADPS
+992 ADASAYPS
-1000 TLPDAVVP
+1000 ALPDAVVP

-1085 SDEEKTAVCLT
+1085 SDEEKTAVYLT

-1104 DYTDTDPGSDT
+1104 DYTDTDPGKDT

-1127 DAYFADDGDLSDAV
+1127 DAYFADDGDLFDAI

-1149 VGNPYAKDALVRNAK
+1149 VGNPYAKDELVRTAK

-1200 RIDATGKADGVGSD
+1200 RVDAAGKADGVGSD

>member
-31 THCGAE
+31 TRCGAA

-63 TALEQQLAQRREAM
+63 TVLEQQLAQRREAM

-111 KRKAEEARIAEE
+111 KRKAEEARLAEE

-157 KEKRKAEEARL
+157 
-168 AEEKRKAEEARLAE
+168 EEKRKAEEARLAE
-182 EKRKAEEAACA
+182 EKRKAEEAARA

-228 TGGKKTGWLIAVA
+228 TGGKKTGWLVAAV

-248 AALAVWLL
+248 VAVWLL
-256 RQPAVLPDTDEENPV
+256 RQPTVLPDTDEENPV
-271 NEPQALPTLADTVV
+271 TEPQALPTLAEAVV
-285 PGGTV
+285 PGDTIA
-290 TFGRYEQ
+290 FGHYEQ
-297 DNDTANG
+297 DNDATNG
-304 AEPIQWRVLDV
+304 PE
-315 QDGKALI
+315 
-322 ISEKIL
+322 
-328 ARGLH
+328 
-333 RSTVW
+333 
-338 DGHDYTTW
+338 
-346 GASLIR
+346 
-352 SWMNDDFYDVAFSDT
+352 
-367 EKKAI
+367 AI
-372 QLTDVKDEANPYM
+372 T
-385 DDIVTRP
+385 
-392 NTYNWSAMEPGADT
+392 
-406 QDYVFALSINE
+406 
-417 FEKYFPDP
+417 
-425 GSAKAE
+425 
-431 ATEVA
+431 
-436 KVGNPYA
+436 
-443 KDERLREALYTGADR
+443 
-458 ALELGFDEITVDGV
+458 
-472 TWSWWLRTV
+472 
-481 GPKHLAPGNFFS
+481 
-493 IVLGDGSL
+493 
-501 LEEGTCADSCDIGI
+501 
-515 RPAMWVDASALV
+515 
-527 ATITPGGTVTF
+527 
-538 GSYEQDN
+538 
-545 DTANGAEPIQ
+545 
-555 WKVLACEGDTALLIS
+555 WKVLACESDTALLIS

-583 SARWDTSSLRTEL
+583 SARWDTSSLRAEL

-622 NPVTGVQDDSAATE
+622 NPVTGMQDDSAATE

-688 SCGTSWL
+688 SRGTSWL

-706 VFVHDEACDPE
+706 VFVHDEVCDPE
-717 NSNTCYH
+717 NSNNYYH

-735 LNYCFWGKN
+735 LSYCFWGKN

-793 NGPEPIEWRV
+793 NGSESIEWRV

-887 FLVSGQEASTYFPTA
+887 FLLSGQEASAYFPTA

-914 SRRSESIAH
+914 SRRSESRAH
-923 HGFDGDFEVW
+923 QGFDGDLGVW
-933 ADVSFW
+933 RTNVSFW
-939 LLRSPAQ
+939 LLRSPAR

-973 DGRATGDIRPA
+973 DGRDTGDIRPA
-984 MWIEASPA
+984 MWIEAKPA
-992 ENTPADPS
+992 ADASAYPS
-1000 TLPDAVVP
+1000 ALPDAVVP

-1031 WKVLDVQDGKALVIS
+1031 WKVLDVQDGKALIIS

-1085 SDEEKTAVCLT
+1085 SDEEKTAVYLT

-1104 DYTDTDPGSDT
+1104 DYTDTDPGKDT

-1127 DAYFADDGDLSDAV
+1127 DAYFADDGDLFDAI

-1149 VGNPYAKDALVRNAK
+1149 VGNPYAKDELVRTAK

-1200 RIDATGKADGVGSD
+1200 RVDAAGKADGVGSD
-1214 ADCGVRPAMWV
+1214 SDCGVRPAMWV
-1225 DVDTL
+1225 DIDAL
-1230 TNVTDAC
+1230 TNVMDAC

>member
-31 THCGAE
+31 TRCGAA

-63 TALEQQLAQRREAM
+63 TVLEQQLAQRREAM

-111 KRKAEEARIAEE
+111 KRKAEEARLAEE

-157 KEKRKAEEARL
+157 EEERKAEEARL

-182 EKRKAEEAACA
+182 EKRKAEEAARA

-215 EQTEAE
+215 EPAKAV

-228 TGGKKTGWLIAVA
+228 TGGEKTGWLVAAA

-248 AALAVWLL
+248 VAVWLL
-256 RQPAVLPDTDEENPV
+256 RQPTVLPETDEENPV
-271 NEPQALPTLADTVV
+271 TEPQALPTLAEAVV
-285 PGGTV
+285 PGDLIA
-290 TFGRYEQ
+290 FGHYEQ
-297 DNDTANG
+297 DNDATNG
-304 AEPIQWRVLDV
+304 PE
-315 QDGKALI
+315 
-322 ISEKIL
+322 
-328 ARGLH
+328 
-333 RSTVW
+333 
-338 DGHDYTTW
+338 
-346 GASLIR
+346 
-352 SWMNDDFYDVAFSDT
+352 
-367 EKKAI
+367 AI
-372 QLTDVKDEANPYM
+372 T
-385 DDIVTRP
+385 
-392 NTYNWSAMEPGADT
+392 
-406 QDYVFALSINE
+406 
-417 FEKYFPDP
+417 
-425 GSAKAE
+425 
-431 ATEVA
+431 
-436 KVGNPYA
+436 
-443 KDERLREALYTGADR
+443 
-458 ALELGFDEITVDGV
+458 
-472 TWSWWLRTV
+472 
-481 GPKHLAPGNFFS
+481 
-493 IVLGDGSL
+493 
-501 LEEGTCADSCDIGI
+501 
-515 RPAMWVDASALV
+515 
-527 ATITPGGTVTF
+527 
-538 GSYEQDN
+538 
-545 DTANGAEPIQ
+545 
-555 WKVLACEGDTALLIS
+555 WKVLACESDTALLIS

-583 SARWDTSSLRTEL
+583 SARWDTSSLRAEL

-636 DMVFIPSLKQANDY
+636 DMVLIPSLKQANDY

-675 LGETLAEDFGGNA
+675 LGETLAEDFGGSA
-688 SCGTSWL
+688 SRGTSWL

-717 NSNTCYH
+717 NSNDYYH

-735 LNYCFWGKN
+735 LSYCFWGKN

-762 ADTTDTMGDLSSVKV
+762 ADTADTVGDLSSVKV

-887 FLVSGQEASTYFPTA
+887 FLLSGQEASAYFPTA

-914 SRRSESIAH
+914 SRRSESRAH
-923 HGFDGDFEVW
+923 QGFDGDLGDW
-933 ADVSFW
+933 RTNVSFW
-939 LLRSPAQ
+939 LLRSPAR

-973 DGRATGDIRPA
+973 DGRDTGDIRPA
-984 MWIEASPA
+984 MWIEAKPA
-992 ENTPADPS
+992 ADASAYPS
-1000 TLPDAVVP
+1000 ALPDAVVP

-1085 SDEEKTAVCLT
+1085 SDEEKTAVYLT

-1104 DYTDTDPGSDT
+1104 DYTDTDPGKDT

-1127 DAYFADDGDLSDAV
+1127 DAYFADDGDLFDAI

-1149 VGNPYAKDALVRNAK
+1149 VGNPYAKDELVRTAK

-1200 RIDATGKADGVGSD
+1200 RVDAAGKADGVGSD

-1230 TNVTDAC
+1230 TNVMDAC

>member
-1 MICPNCK
+1 MTCPNCK

-31 THCGAE
+31 TRCGAA

-63 TALEQQLAQRREAM
+63 TVLEQQLAQRREAM

-111 KRKAEEARIAEE
+111 KRKAEEAR
-123 KRKAEEAR
+123 

-151 EEARLA
+151 EEV
-157 KEKRKAEEARL
+157 
-168 AEEKRKAEEARLAE
+168 RLAE
-182 EKRKAEEAACA
+182 EKRKAEEAARV

-205 EARAAVEKQP
+205 EARAAAEKQP
-215 EQTEAE
+215 EQTKFE
-221 PEKPVKK
+221 PEKPIKK
-228 TGGKKTGWLIAVA
+228 TGGEKTGWLVAVV

-248 AALAVWLL
+248 AALAAVYSSGGELL
-256 RQPAVLPDTDEENPV
+256 LFVKDTELLPVEVKLIRKSGGQGDWEVTVQEAQCWVEDGDVVFRLTCKLPGGRPV
-271 NEPQALPTLADTVV
+271 NYSAFSPPAGREFFTKGTITAETSDIYIPVEGFLAAEDMTISMWHVGRSQEFWFVTNFQKIKSRVERYMKVQSEAEQNENVDADEALPTLAEAVV
-285 PGGTV
+285 PGDTIA
-290 TFGRYEQ
+290 FGHYEQ
-297 DNDTANG
+297 DNDATNG
-304 AEPIQWRVLDV
+304 PE
-315 QDGKALI
+315 
-322 ISEKIL
+322 
-328 ARGLH
+328 
-333 RSTVW
+333 
-338 DGHDYTTW
+338 
-346 GASLIR
+346 
-352 SWMNDDFYDVAFSDT
+352 
-367 EKKAI
+367 
-372 QLTDVKDEANPYM
+372 
-385 DDIVTRP
+385 
-392 NTYNWSAMEPGADT
+392 
-406 QDYVFALSINE
+406 
-417 FEKYFPDP
+417 
-425 GSAKAE
+425 
-431 ATEVA
+431 
-436 KVGNPYA
+436 
-443 KDERLREALYTGADR
+443 
-458 ALELGFDEITVDGV
+458 
-472 TWSWWLRTV
+472 
-481 GPKHLAPGNFFS
+481 
-493 IVLGDGSL
+493 
-501 LEEGTCADSCDIGI
+501 
-515 RPAMWVDASALV
+515 
-527 ATITPGGTVTF
+527 TIT
-538 GSYEQDN
+538 
-545 DTANGAEPIQ
+545 
-555 WKVLACEGDTALLIS
+555 WKVLACESDTALLIS

-583 SARWDTSSLRTEL
+583 SARWDTSSLRAEL

-675 LGETLAEDFGGNA
+675 LGETLAEDFGGSA
-688 SCGTSWL
+688 KPGTDWL
-695 LRTPSQNDDTV
+695 LRTPGQDGSTVAIARDTWYY
-706 VFVHDEACDPE
+706 
-717 NSNTCYH
+717 TT
-724 RGEEDWGYACS
+724 EDFDRVTNGG
-735 LNYCFWGKN
+735 YCFRDGD
-744 VSSFQVGVRP
+744 VTGYRTGVRP

-762 ADTTDTMGDLSSVKV
+762 ADTADTVGDLSSAQV
-777 GDFITV
+777 GDLITI
-783 GRYEQDNNLT
+783 GRYEQDNDLD
-793 NGPEPIEWRV
+793 NGPEAIQWRV

-808 GKLLVISDKS
+808 GKLLVISDKALDYIS
-818 LYESSFAYLGWQPV
+818 YSYE
-832 PQNWESSC
+832 WEQVEKSVWATSC
-840 ARGWLNNYFM
+840 SRGWLNNYFM

-860 RVVLTNVHTEPT
+860 RISLSDIHTDP
-872 EGSPIDPGPDTQDYM
+872 SPGFDNDPGPDTQDYV
-887 FLVSGQEASTYFPTA
+887 FLLSAQETERYFPTA
-902 ESRRTKTTAYAL
+902 ESRRVLL
-914 SRRSESIAH
+914 SDYVHPHNKIRINRQGWGTNATRI
-923 HGFDGDFEVW
+923 HGDWG
-933 ADVSFW
+933 
-939 LLRSPAQ
+939 LRSPN
-946 KPNWV
+946 K
-951 YGAAYIYDY
+951 YGTFAYILDYQTIYWTAGDIWYD
-960 TTPYGEPGDVWYH
+960 GGGFE
-973 DGRATGDIRPA
+973 GDIRPA
-984 MWIEASPA
+984 MWIEAKPA
-992 ENTPADPS
+992 ADASAYPS
-1000 TLPDAVVP
+1000 ALPDAVVP

-1085 SDEEKTAVCLT
+1085 SDEEKTAVYLT

-1104 DYTDTDPGSDT
+1104 DYTDTDPGKDT

-1127 DAYFADDGDLSDAV
+1127 DAYFADDGDLFDAI

-1149 VGNPYAKDALVRNAK
+1149 VGNPYAKDELVRTAK

-1200 RIDATGKADGVGSD
+1200 RVDAAGKADGVGSD

-1230 TNVTDAC
+1230 TNVMDAC

>member
-31 THCGAE
+31 TRCGAA

-63 TALEQQLAQRREAM
+63 TVLEQQLAQRREAM

-111 KRKAEEARIAEE
+111 KRKAEEARLAEE

-157 KEKRKAEEARL
+157 EEKRKAEEARL

-182 EKRKAEEAACA
+182 EKRKAEEARLAEKKRKA
-193 QAEAEAKAKEEA
+193 EEAARVQAEAEAKAKEEA
-205 EARAAVEKQP
+205 EARAAAEKQP
-215 EQTEAE
+215 EQTKFE
-221 PEKPVKK
+221 PEKPIKK
-228 TGGKKTGWLIAVA
+228 TGGKKTGWLVAAV

-248 AALAVWLL
+248 VVVWLL
-256 RQPAVLPDTDEENPV
+256 RQPTVLPDTDEENPV
-271 NEPQALPTLADTVV
+271 TEPQALPTLAEAVV
-285 PGGTV
+285 PGDTIA
-290 TFGRYEQ
+290 FGHYEQ
-297 DNDTANG
+297 DNDATNG
-304 AEPIQWRVLDV
+304 PE
-315 QDGKALI
+315 
-322 ISEKIL
+322 
-328 ARGLH
+328 
-333 RSTVW
+333 
-338 DGHDYTTW
+338 
-346 GASLIR
+346 
-352 SWMNDDFYDVAFSDT
+352 
-367 EKKAI
+367 AI
-372 QLTDVKDEANPYM
+372 T
-385 DDIVTRP
+385 
-392 NTYNWSAMEPGADT
+392 
-406 QDYVFALSINE
+406 
-417 FEKYFPDP
+417 
-425 GSAKAE
+425 
-431 ATEVA
+431 
-436 KVGNPYA
+436 
-443 KDERLREALYTGADR
+443 
-458 ALELGFDEITVDGV
+458 
-472 TWSWWLRTV
+472 
-481 GPKHLAPGNFFS
+481 
-493 IVLGDGSL
+493 
-501 LEEGTCADSCDIGI
+501 
-515 RPAMWVDASALV
+515 
-527 ATITPGGTVTF
+527 
-538 GSYEQDN
+538 
-545 DTANGAEPIQ
+545 

-583 SARWDTSSLRTEL
+583 SARWDTSSLRAEL

-610 AVMTTSSAEPYD
+610 VVMTTSSAEPYD

-675 LGETLAEDFGGNA
+675 LGETLAEDFGGSA
-688 SCGTSWL
+688 SRGTSWL

-717 NSNTCYH
+717 NSNDYYH

-735 LNYCFWGKN
+735 LSYCFWGKN

-762 ADTTDTMGDLSSVKV
+762 ADTADTVGDLSSVKV

-887 FLVSGQEASTYFPTA
+887 FLLSGQEASAYFPTA

-914 SRRSESIAH
+914 SRRSESRAH
-923 HGFDGDFEVW
+923 QGFDGDLGDW
-933 ADVSFW
+933 RTNVSFW
-939 LLRSPAQ
+939 LLRSPAR

-973 DGRATGDIRPA
+973 DGRDTGDIRPA
-984 MWIEASPA
+984 MWIEAKPA
-992 ENTPADPS
+992 ADASAYPS
-1000 TLPDAVVP
+1000 ALPDAVVP

-1085 SDEEKTAVCLT
+1085 SDEEKTAVYLT

-1104 DYTDTDPGSDT
+1104 DYTDTDPGKDT

-1127 DAYFADDGDLSDAV
+1127 DAYFADDGDLFDAI

-1149 VGNPYAKDALVRNAK
+1149 VGNPYAKDELVRTAK

-1200 RIDATGKADGVGSD
+1200 RVDAAGKADGVGSD

-1225 DVDTL
+1225 DIDAL

>member
-1 MICPNCK
+1 MTCPNCK

-31 THCGAE
+31 TRCGAA

-63 TALEQQLAQRREAM
+63 TVLEQQLAQRREAM

-111 KRKAEEARIAEE
+111 KRKVEEARLAEE

-157 KEKRKAEEARL
+157 
-168 AEEKRKAEEARLAE
+168 E
-182 EKRKAEEAACA
+182 EKRKAEEAARLA
-193 QAEAEAKAKEEA
+193 EEKHKAEEAARVQAEAEAKAKEEA
-205 EARAAVEKQP
+205 EARAAAEKQP
-215 EQTEAE
+215 EQTKFE
-221 PEKPVKK
+221 PEKPIKK
-228 TGGKKTGWLIAVA
+228 TGGEKTGWLVAAV

-248 AALAVWLL
+248 VAVWLL
-256 RQPAVLPDTDEENPV
+256 RQPTVLPDTDEENPV
-271 NEPQALPTLADTVV
+271 TEPQALPTLAEAVV
-285 PGGTV
+285 PGDTIA
-290 TFGRYEQ
+290 FGHYEQ
-297 DNDTANG
+297 ENDATNG
-304 AEPIQWRVLDV
+304 PE
-315 QDGKALI
+315 
-322 ISEKIL
+322 
-328 ARGLH
+328 
-333 RSTVW
+333 
-338 DGHDYTTW
+338 
-346 GASLIR
+346 
-352 SWMNDDFYDVAFSDT
+352 
-367 EKKAI
+367 AI
-372 QLTDVKDEANPYM
+372 T
-385 DDIVTRP
+385 
-392 NTYNWSAMEPGADT
+392 
-406 QDYVFALSINE
+406 
-417 FEKYFPDP
+417 
-425 GSAKAE
+425 
-431 ATEVA
+431 
-436 KVGNPYA
+436 
-443 KDERLREALYTGADR
+443 
-458 ALELGFDEITVDGV
+458 
-472 TWSWWLRTV
+472 
-481 GPKHLAPGNFFS
+481 
-493 IVLGDGSL
+493 
-501 LEEGTCADSCDIGI
+501 
-515 RPAMWVDASALV
+515 
-527 ATITPGGTVTF
+527 
-538 GSYEQDN
+538 
-545 DTANGAEPIQ
+545 
-555 WKVLACEGDTALLIS
+555 WKVLACESDTALLIS

-583 SARWDTSSLRTEL
+583 SARWDTSSLRAEL

-650 FQDALARVTWGTAY
+650 FQDELDRVTWGTAY

-675 LGETLAEDFGGNA
+675 LGETLAEDFGGSA
-688 SCGTSWL
+688 KPGTDWL
-695 LRTPSQNDDTV
+695 LRTPGQDGITVAIARDTWYY
-706 VFVHDEACDPE
+706 
-717 NSNTCYH
+717 TT
-724 RGEEDWGYACS
+724 EDFDRVTNGG
-735 LNYCFWGKN
+735 YCFRDGN
-744 VSSFQVGVRP
+744 VTDFRTGVRP

-762 ADTTDTMGDLSSVKV
+762 VDTADTVGDLSSAQV
-777 GDFITV
+777 GDLITI
-783 GRYEQDNNLT
+783 GRYEQDNDLN
-793 NGPEPIEWRV
+793 NGPEAIQWRV

-808 GKLLVISDKS
+808 GKLLVISDKALDYIS
-818 LYESSFAYLGWQPV
+818 YSYEWDQVEKSVWAT
-832 PQNWESSC
+832 SC
-840 ARGWLNNYFM
+840 SRGWLNNYFM

-860 RVVLTNVHTEPT
+860 RISLSDIHTDP
-872 EGSPIDPGPDTQDYM
+872 SPGFDNDPGPDTQDYV
-887 FLVSGQEASTYFPTA
+887 FLLSAQETEQYFPTA
-902 ESRRTKTTAYAL
+902 ESRRVLL
-914 SRRSESIAH
+914 SDYVHPHNKIRINRQGWGTNATRI
-923 HGFDGDFEVW
+923 HGDWG
-933 ADVSFW
+933 
-939 LLRSPAQ
+939 LRSPN
-946 KPNWV
+946 K
-951 YGAAYIYDY
+951 YGTFAYILDYQTIYWTAGDIWYD
-960 TTPYGEPGDVWYH
+960 GGGFEGDV
-973 DGRATGDIRPA
+973 RPA
-984 MWIEASPA
+984 MWIEAKPA
-992 ENTPADPS
+992 ADASAYPS
-1000 TLPDAVVP
+1000 ALPDAVVP

-1085 SDEEKTAVCLT
+1085 SDEEKTAVYLT

-1104 DYTDTDPGSDT
+1104 DYTDTDPGKDT

-1127 DAYFADDGDLSDAV
+1127 DAYFADDGDLFDAI

-1149 VGNPYAKDALVRNAK
+1149 VGNPYAKDELVRTAK

-1200 RIDATGKADGVGSD
+1200 RVDAAGKADGVGSD

-1225 DVDTL
+1225 DIDAL
-1230 TNVTDAC
+1230 TNVKDAC

>member
-31 THCGAE
+31 TRCGAA

-63 TALEQQLAQRREAM
+63 TVLEQQLAQRREAM

-111 KRKAEEARIAEE
+111 KRKAEEARLAEE

-157 KEKRKAEEARL
+157 EEKRKAEEVRL

-182 EKRKAEEAACA
+182 KKRKAEEAARV

-205 EARAAVEKQP
+205 EARAAAEKQP
-215 EQTEAE
+215 EPAKAV

-228 TGGKKTGWLIAVA
+228 TGGKKTGWLVAAV

-248 AALAVWLL
+248 VAVWLL
-256 RQPAVLPDTDEENPV
+256 RQPTVLPDTDEENPV
-271 NEPQALPTLADTVV
+271 TEPQALPTLAEAVV
-285 PGGTV
+285 PGDTIV
-290 TFGRYEQ
+290 FGHYEQ
-297 DNDTANG
+297 DNDATNG
-304 AEPIQWRVLDV
+304 PE
-315 QDGKALI
+315 
-322 ISEKIL
+322 
-328 ARGLH
+328 
-333 RSTVW
+333 
-338 DGHDYTTW
+338 
-346 GASLIR
+346 
-352 SWMNDDFYDVAFSDT
+352 
-367 EKKAI
+367 AI
-372 QLTDVKDEANPYM
+372 T
-385 DDIVTRP
+385 
-392 NTYNWSAMEPGADT
+392 
-406 QDYVFALSINE
+406 
-417 FEKYFPDP
+417 
-425 GSAKAE
+425 
-431 ATEVA
+431 
-436 KVGNPYA
+436 
-443 KDERLREALYTGADR
+443 
-458 ALELGFDEITVDGV
+458 
-472 TWSWWLRTV
+472 
-481 GPKHLAPGNFFS
+481 
-493 IVLGDGSL
+493 
-501 LEEGTCADSCDIGI
+501 
-515 RPAMWVDASALV
+515 
-527 ATITPGGTVTF
+527 
-538 GSYEQDN
+538 
-545 DTANGAEPIQ
+545 
-555 WKVLACEGDTALLIS
+555 WKVLACESDTALLIS

-583 SARWDTSSLRTEL
+583 SARWDTSPLRAEL

-664 AVAHAREQASA
+664 AVAHAREQAA
-675 LGETLAEDFGGNA
+675 AQGETLAEDFGGSA
-688 SCGTSWL
+688 KPGTDWL
-695 LRTPSQNDDTV
+695 LRTPGQDGSTVAIARDTWYY
-706 VFVHDEACDPE
+706 
-717 NSNTCYH
+717 TT
-724 RGEEDWGYACS
+724 EDFDRVTNGG
-735 LNYCFWGKN
+735 YCFRDGG
-744 VSSFQVGVRP
+744 VTDFRTGVRP

-762 ADTTDTMGDLSSVKV
+762 ADTADTVGDLSSAQV
-777 GDFITV
+777 GDLITI
-783 GRYEQDNNLT
+783 GRYEQDNDLD
-793 NGPEPIEWRV
+793 NGPEAIQWRV

-808 GKLLVISDKS
+808 GKLLVISDKALDYIS
-818 LYESSFAYLGWQPV
+818 YSYEWDQVEKSVWAT
-832 PQNWESSC
+832 SC
-840 ARGWLNNYFM
+840 SRGWLNNYFM

-860 RVVLTNVHTEPT
+860 RISLSDIHTDP
-872 EGSPIDPGPDTQDYM
+872 SPGFDNDPGPDTQDYV
-887 FLVSGQEASTYFPTA
+887 FLLSAQETEQYFPTA
-902 ESRRTKTTAYAL
+902 ESRRVLL
-914 SRRSESIAH
+914 SDYVHPHNKIRINRQGWGTNATRI
-923 HGFDGDFEVW
+923 HGDWG
-933 ADVSFW
+933 
-939 LLRSPAQ
+939 LRSPN
-946 KPNWV
+946 K
-951 YGAAYIYDY
+951 YGTFAYILDYQTIYWTAGDIWYD
-960 TTPYGEPGDVWYH
+960 GGGFEGDV
-973 DGRATGDIRPA
+973 RPA
-984 MWIEASPA
+984 MWIEAKPA
-992 ENTPADPS
+992 ADASAYPS
-1000 TLPDAVVP
+1000 ALPDAVVP

-1085 SDEEKTAVCLT
+1085 SDEEKTAVYLT

-1104 DYTDTDPGSDT
+1104 DYTDTDPGKDT

-1127 DAYFADDGDLSDAV
+1127 DAYFADDGDLFDAI

-1149 VGNPYAKDALVRNAK
+1149 VGNPYAKDELVRTAK

-1200 RIDATGKADGVGSD
+1200 RVDAAGKADGVGSD

>member
-31 THCGAE
+31 TRCGAA

-63 TALEQQLAQRREAM
+63 TVLEQQLAQRREAM

-111 KRKAEEARIAEE
+111 KRKAEEARLAEE

-151 EEARLA
+151 EEALLA
-157 KEKRKAEEARL
+157 EEKRKAEEARL

-182 EKRKAEEAACA
+182 KKRKAEEAVRA

-205 EARAAVEKQP
+205 EARAAAEKRP
-215 EQTEAE
+215 EQTKFE
-221 PEKPVKK
+221 PEKPIKK
-228 TGGKKTGWLIAVA
+228 TGGEKTGWLVAAV

-248 AALAVWLL
+248 VAVWLL
-256 RQPAVLPDTDEENPV
+256 RQPTVLPDTDEENPV
-271 NEPQALPTLADTVV
+271 TEPQALPTLAEAVV
-285 PGGTV
+285 PGDTIA
-290 TFGRYEQ
+290 FGHYEQ
-297 DNDTANG
+297 DNDTSNG
-304 AEPIQWRVLDV
+304 PE
-315 QDGKALI
+315 
-322 ISEKIL
+322 
-328 ARGLH
+328 
-333 RSTVW
+333 
-338 DGHDYTTW
+338 
-346 GASLIR
+346 
-352 SWMNDDFYDVAFSDT
+352 
-367 EKKAI
+367 AI
-372 QLTDVKDEANPYM
+372 T
-385 DDIVTRP
+385 
-392 NTYNWSAMEPGADT
+392 
-406 QDYVFALSINE
+406 
-417 FEKYFPDP
+417 
-425 GSAKAE
+425 
-431 ATEVA
+431 
-436 KVGNPYA
+436 
-443 KDERLREALYTGADR
+443 
-458 ALELGFDEITVDGV
+458 
-472 TWSWWLRTV
+472 
-481 GPKHLAPGNFFS
+481 
-493 IVLGDGSL
+493 
-501 LEEGTCADSCDIGI
+501 
-515 RPAMWVDASALV
+515 
-527 ATITPGGTVTF
+527 
-538 GSYEQDN
+538 
-545 DTANGAEPIQ
+545 
-555 WKVLACEGDTALLIS
+555 WKVLACESDTALLIS

-583 SARWDTSSLRTEL
+583 SARWDTSSLRAEL

-622 NPVTGVQDDSAATE
+622 NPVTGVRDDSAATE

-675 LGETLAEDFGGNA
+675 LGETLAEDFGGSA
-688 SCGTSWL
+688 SRGTSWL

-717 NSNTCYH
+717 NSNDYYH

-735 LNYCFWGKN
+735 LSYCFWGKN

-762 ADTTDTMGDLSSVKV
+762 ADTADTVGDLSSVKV

-887 FLVSGQEASTYFPTA
+887 FLLSGQEASAYFPTA

-914 SRRSESIAH
+914 SRRSESRAH
-923 HGFDGDFEVW
+923 QGFDGDLGDW
-933 ADVSFW
+933 RTNVSFW
-939 LLRSPAQ
+939 LLRSPAR

-973 DGRATGDIRPA
+973 DGRDTGDIRPA
-984 MWIEASPA
+984 MWIEAKPA
-992 ENTPADPS
+992 ADASAYPS
-1000 TLPDAVVP
+1000 ALPDAVVP

-1104 DYTDTDPGSDT
+1104 DYTDTDPGKDT

-1127 DAYFADDGDLSDAV
+1127 DAYFADDGDLFDAI

-1149 VGNPYAKDALVRNAK
+1149 VGNPYAKDELVRTAK

-1200 RIDATGKADGVGSD
+1200 RVDAAGKADGVGSD

-1230 TNVTDAC
+1230 TNVMDAC

>member
-1 MICPNCK
+1 MTCPNCK

-31 THCGAE
+31 TRCGAA

-63 TALEQQLAQRREAM
+63 TVLEQQLAQRREAM

-111 KRKAEEARIAEE
+111 KRKAEEAR
-123 KRKAEEAR
+123 

-151 EEARLA
+151 EEV
-157 KEKRKAEEARL
+157 RL
-168 AEEKRKAEEARLAE
+168 AEEKRKAEEAVR
-182 EKRKAEEAACA
+182 A

-205 EARAAVEKQP
+205 EARAAAEKQP
-215 EQTEAE
+215 EQTKFE
-221 PEKPVKK
+221 PEKPIKK
-228 TGGKKTGWLIAVA
+228 TGGEKTGWLVAAV
-241 LVLALAA
+241 LMLALAA
-248 AALAVWLL
+248 VAVWLL
-256 RQPAVLPDTDEENPV
+256 RQPTVLPDTDEENPV
-271 NEPQALPTLADTVV
+271 TEPQALPTLAEAVV
-285 PGGTV
+285 PGDTIA
-290 TFGRYEQ
+290 FGHYEQ
-297 DNDTANG
+297 DNDATNG
-304 AEPIQWRVLDV
+304 PE
-315 QDGKALI
+315 
-322 ISEKIL
+322 
-328 ARGLH
+328 
-333 RSTVW
+333 
-338 DGHDYTTW
+338 
-346 GASLIR
+346 
-352 SWMNDDFYDVAFSDT
+352 
-367 EKKAI
+367 AI
-372 QLTDVKDEANPYM
+372 T
-385 DDIVTRP
+385 
-392 NTYNWSAMEPGADT
+392 
-406 QDYVFALSINE
+406 
-417 FEKYFPDP
+417 
-425 GSAKAE
+425 
-431 ATEVA
+431 
-436 KVGNPYA
+436 
-443 KDERLREALYTGADR
+443 
-458 ALELGFDEITVDGV
+458 
-472 TWSWWLRTV
+472 
-481 GPKHLAPGNFFS
+481 
-493 IVLGDGSL
+493 
-501 LEEGTCADSCDIGI
+501 
-515 RPAMWVDASALV
+515 
-527 ATITPGGTVTF
+527 
-538 GSYEQDN
+538 
-545 DTANGAEPIQ
+545 
-555 WKVLACEGDTALLIS
+555 WKVLACESDTALLIS

-583 SARWDTSSLRTEL
+583 SARWDTSSLRAEL

-650 FQDALARVTWGTAY
+650 FQDELDRVTWGTAY

-675 LGETLAEDFGGNA
+675 LGETLAEDFGGSA
-688 SCGTSWL
+688 KPGTDWL
-695 LRTPSQNDDTV
+695 LRTPGQDGSTVAIARDTWYY
-706 VFVHDEACDPE
+706 
-717 NSNTCYH
+717 TT
-724 RGEEDWGYACS
+724 EDFDRVTNGG
-735 LNYCFWGKN
+735 YCFRDGG
-744 VSSFQVGVRP
+744 VTDFRTGVRP

-762 ADTTDTMGDLSSVKV
+762 ADTADTVGDLSSAQV
-777 GDFITV
+777 GDLITI
-783 GRYEQDNNLT
+783 GRYEQDNDLD
-793 NGPEPIEWRV
+793 NGPEAIQWRV

-808 GKLLVISDKS
+808 GKLLVISDKALDYIS
-818 LYESSFAYLGWQPV
+818 YSYEWDQVEKSVWAT
-832 PQNWESSC
+832 SC
-840 ARGWLNNYFM
+840 SRGWLNNYFM

-860 RVVLTNVHTEPT
+860 RISLSDIHTDP
-872 EGSPIDPGPDTQDYM
+872 SPGFDNDPGPDTQDYV
-887 FLVSGQEASTYFPTA
+887 FLLSAQETEQYFPTA
-902 ESRRTKTTAYAL
+902 ESRRVLL
-914 SRRSESIAH
+914 SDYVHPHNKIRINRQGWGTNATRI
-923 HGFDGDFEVW
+923 HGDWG
-933 ADVSFW
+933 
-939 LLRSPAQ
+939 LRSPN
-946 KPNWV
+946 K
-951 YGAAYIYDY
+951 YGTFAYILDYQTIYWTAGDIWYD
-960 TTPYGEPGDVWYH
+960 GGGFE
-973 DGRATGDIRPA
+973 GDIRPA
-984 MWIEASPA
+984 MWIEAKPA
-992 ENTPADPS
+992 ADASAYPS
-1000 TLPDAVVP
+1000 ALPEAVVP

-1085 SDEEKTAVCLT
+1085 SDEEKTAVYLT

-1104 DYTDTDPGSDT
+1104 DYTDTDPGKDT

-1127 DAYFADDGDLSDAV
+1127 DAYFADDGDLFDAI

-1149 VGNPYAKDALVRNAK
+1149 VGNPYAKDELVRTAK

-1200 RIDATGKADGVGSD
+1200 RVDAAGKADGVGSD

-1225 DVDTL
+1225 DIDAL
-1230 TNVTDAC
+1230 TNVMDAC

>member
-31 THCGAE
+31 TRCGAA

-111 KRKAEEARIAEE
+111 KHKAEEAHLAEE

-157 KEKRKAEEARL
+157 EEKRKAEEAARL

-182 EKRKAEEAACA
+182 EKRKAEEAVRA

-221 PEKPVKK
+221 PEKPIKK
-228 TGGKKTGWLIAVA
+228 IGGEKTGWLVAAVLV

-248 AALAVWLL
+248 VAVWLL
-256 RQPAVLPDTDEENPV
+256 RQPTVLPDTDEENPV
-271 NEPQALPTLADTVV
+271 TEPQALPTLAEAVV
-285 PGGTV
+285 PGDTI
-290 TFGRYEQ
+290 TFGHYEQ
-297 DNDTANG
+297 DNDATNG
-304 AEPIQWRVLDV
+304 PE
-315 QDGKALI
+315 
-322 ISEKIL
+322 
-328 ARGLH
+328 
-333 RSTVW
+333 
-338 DGHDYTTW
+338 
-346 GASLIR
+346 
-352 SWMNDDFYDVAFSDT
+352 
-367 EKKAI
+367 AI
-372 QLTDVKDEANPYM
+372 T
-385 DDIVTRP
+385 
-392 NTYNWSAMEPGADT
+392 
-406 QDYVFALSINE
+406 
-417 FEKYFPDP
+417 
-425 GSAKAE
+425 
-431 ATEVA
+431 
-436 KVGNPYA
+436 
-443 KDERLREALYTGADR
+443 
-458 ALELGFDEITVDGV
+458 
-472 TWSWWLRTV
+472 
-481 GPKHLAPGNFFS
+481 
-493 IVLGDGSL
+493 
-501 LEEGTCADSCDIGI
+501 
-515 RPAMWVDASALV
+515 
-527 ATITPGGTVTF
+527 
-538 GSYEQDN
+538 
-545 DTANGAEPIQ
+545 
-555 WKVLACEGDTALLIS
+555 WKVLACESDTALLIS

-583 SARWDTSSLRTEL
+583 SARWDTSSLRAEL

-664 AVAHAREQASA
+664 AVAHAREQAA
-675 LGETLAEDFGGNA
+675 AQGETLAEDFGGSA
-688 SCGTSWL
+688 KPGTDWL
-695 LRTPSQNDDTV
+695 LRTPGQDGSTVAIARDTWYY
-706 VFVHDEACDPE
+706 
-717 NSNTCYH
+717 TT
-724 RGEEDWGYACS
+724 EDFDRVTNGG
-735 LNYCFWGKN
+735 YCFRDGD
-744 VSSFQVGVRP
+744 VTDFRTGVRP

-762 ADTTDTMGDLSSVKV
+762 ADTADTVGDLSSAQV
-777 GDFITV
+777 GDLITI
-783 GRYEQDNNLT
+783 GRYEQDNDLD
-793 NGPEPIEWRV
+793 NGPEAIQWRV

-808 GKLLVISDKS
+808 GKLLVISDKALDYIS
-818 LYESSFAYLGWQPV
+818 YSYE
-832 PQNWESSC
+832 WEQVEKSVWATSC
-840 ARGWLNNYFM
+840 SRGWLNNYFM

-860 RVVLTNVHTEPT
+860 RISLSDIHTDP
-872 EGSPIDPGPDTQDYM
+872 SPGFDNDPGPDTQDYV
-887 FLVSGQEASTYFPTA
+887 FLLSAQETEQYFPTA
-902 ESRRTKTTAYAL
+902 ESRRVLL
-914 SRRSESIAH
+914 SDYVHPHNKIRINRQGWGTNATRI
-923 HGFDGDFEVW
+923 HGDWG
-933 ADVSFW
+933 
-939 LLRSPAQ
+939 LRSPN
-946 KPNWV
+946 K
-951 YGAAYIYDY
+951 YGTFAYILDYQTIYWTAGDIWYD
-960 TTPYGEPGDVWYH
+960 GGGFEGDV
-973 DGRATGDIRPA
+973 RPA
-984 MWIEASPA
+984 MWIEAKPA
-992 ENTPADPS
+992 ADASAYPS
-1000 TLPDAVVP
+1000 ALPDAVVP

-1085 SDEEKTAVCLT
+1085 SDEEKTAVYLT

-1104 DYTDTDPGSDT
+1104 DYTDTDPGKDT

-1127 DAYFADDGDLSDAV
+1127 DAYFADDGDLFDAI

-1149 VGNPYAKDALVRNAK
+1149 VGNPYAKDELVRTAK

-1200 RIDATGKADGVGSD
+1200 RVDAAGKADGVGSD